1 MASNKKNRY
10 KLSKGRKEQLAQAR
24 QNAKDDYNRRQKE
37 KQNKA
42 LIQQYNATHKN
53 APKQT
58 ISAKGGSRNTRH
70 STGTTRST
78 ASKTRMNGSLG
89 NSFGGSKTGGANTT
103 ANRRASAA
111 RKADA
116 ERRQSTTLRQGSSY
130 LTGGSTRKATPYAA
144 AQQVYTPLRSNDRR
158 ARAGRAADAN
168 RTINGS
174 LGNSFGGKLPT
185 AARNTQ
191 ETTTTEDRRA
201 RIGRKA
207 DEEKKQR
214 QTAID
219 TLNANSV
226 RWHNTTDETE
236 KNRLHAVN
244 NRIRSMYGMTYEGKT
259 GRTYLPTAGQNVN
272 VSHPVELYSGA
283 EQPQTEFN
291 TQEDKDKRYKEI
303 QSEIDR
309 MKKAYTGLSN
319 FHFGMSENNKADKD
333 AKKQL
338 IKTLE
343 DERNA
348 VTGGTTRKVQAAK
361 SIGNQIVGSPAALAE
376 TAQQQSA
383 NVEESRKNPEYV
395 RLEQLQEQL
404 ELTLAG
410 LPSTDADGK
419 PPAEYMNVYNQ
430 LQYVKEQKD
439 KLAVKTTVDPNKWG
453 QQKLTKA
460 AEQKANATTGMTEGK
475 KFAADTAIGVAGNAP
490 QMAASFIPV
499 VGPAIGATWSGVN
512 AAGQRSYELNQQGVA
527 PNESLGRGIVSGVI
541 EAATEKSPMEIL
553 ANIATKGGKGLVSNI
568 AKQALSEAGEE
579 SLGYAANYAADVAA
593 NDPNAHFSLSEL
605 GQNALGG
612 AAGGAMFGG
621 IGTGIHALRKGV
633 NYLSTARNG
642 NNAAQNQTA
651 TVDTQAQTQ
660 YTNNNGGVA
669 NGINGQQNGNGDFS
683 AGLQG
688 RPDGTAFDS
697 AVPNRGSNDGRANSG
712 LSDGVLLTS
721 KKTRQIMDERGLPNL
736 GLKESTGDNTSF
748 SYALEQAKANNPH
761 GAFVDS
767 QSAENLNA
775 SGTRTFLSSDGMA
788 GVAVRPDGDIVG
800 VFKNSQNRTR
810 QAVKD
815 LLITALSNGG
825 TKLDCYGNTLGKMYA
840 QMGFVPVAR
849 MDFNPEYATDWK
861 PEFGTPD
868 VIFWMHN
875 GDSPELVASKSGTYS
890 DYSNDYIKS
899 LPTFTDYEAAGQYRD
914 MLLAQQQAGRT
925 QNVNTQ
931 NPYDINPK
939 LKKAGVN
946 AENSVGAAQSGFDP
960 YSKMVNDYG
969 AIPQGM
975 NPARMVD
982 VPQSTNGTDR
992 VSNVARTIMESGVTP
1007 DNLIPALENHIAEG
1021 LFSHDVKSLKKTLSG
1036 ATKTIQKK
1044 GWQGAFDQW
1053 EEVTDGRRAVT
1064 DDDIALGQM
1073 MYTAAVEAGDT
1084 QTAMKLAGDLA
1095 VQGTALGRGVNAFKL
1110 LKKTTPEGQLYY
1122 LQKAVQKIQQEYQ
1135 SRFDKQAGKDLKKE
1149 LKRADTAGKRGKQ
1162 TAIISDTNAAIEQ
1175 AAQEVAKEST
1185 GEATT
1190 QSNGKENGKRTL
1202 PKATDK
1208 GVGKDDV
1215 YDGRPK
1221 DRYTP
1226 AADWAKETG
1235 NDLAKRIADKLNPA
1249 PTQRP
1254 VSRTILSDL
1263 MQFAE
1268 EHALPKKQQAPK
1280 RQAVDRLRDYF
1291 ANKDFYTKAWNEARS
1306 ALKEKY
1312 KGNAEALDAL
1322 ESFTDA
1328 TIDYNADPLH
1338 TQKVIM
1344 NALMDDIKETGGLKT
1359 YLARNTL
1366 GAGEQNAAQLADR
1379 LIAETG
1385 VTGTDAEVLRSGVN
1399 HAYEDMMDGKN
1410 GTKLETMIRET
1421 LKGGNLS
1428 LTDVAKMSPKQKA
1441 AVGQTISGLLQKQ
1454 YGVDAQY
1461 ADTVSN
1467 TIIDEYNTEVQER
1480 ARKILENK
1488 FKERKQRVPREFW
1501 DVFEEYANLGT
1512 FNSEYAQKA
1521 TEKLFGEPGITL
1533 NEDLVQEFLNAET
1546 QEARDAVVDNIYND
1560 VAQQI
1565 PKTAGDIVN
1574 AWRYFAMLGNPRTH
1588 IRNIMGNVAS
1598 AAALDTSHKVS
1609 AVGQKFLP
1617 QEKRTRA
1624 LHTSKAAKQFAKA
1637 DYANVEAELSGNAYK
1652 NEMSEIKQRQ
1662 KLFPKPLQKVMD
1674 ANTRA
1679 LDAEDQVFK
1688 KKSYIDSMGNF
1699 LTARGWDVNNLTEAQ
1714 LNEARQHA
1722 IQDAK
1727 IATFQDASKLADKL
1741 SEIEHSGK
1749 AWGVIIGSLFPFKR
1763 TPINVAK
1770 RSFEFSPLGL
1780 LKAVTY
1786 DMAQVKSGKM
1796 DATKM
1801 ADHISQGLTGS
1812 GIAVL
1817 GAFLAAQGIFS
1828 AGSSDDDK
1836 EANFDAGM
1844 GQQEYAINIGGKSY
1858 TIDWAS
1864 PAVVPLAMG
1873 GELYNSL
1880 HQKYDD
1886 EETAFNQA
1894 MATVSRMFDPML
1906 NMTMLSGIGSTV
1918 TSAAYNKSNPLFGI
1932 ASNVAT
1938 NFGGQ
1943 FVPTLFGQVART
1955 VDNTRRTTYADKNS
1969 PVPSS
1974 VQKFLQRQAN
1984 KIPGLSQYQPAYT
1997 DVWGREQ
2004 KNGPDNVFARV
2015 AYNFFSPGYLADAK
2029 GTQAEKALKEL
2040 YQATGNNSVLPSKP
2054 QKYYKD
2060 ADGVKKFL
2068 SASDYSKLT
2077 SEGGKIS
2084 LDAINKLTK
2093 SEAYKQ
2099 MSNDERIEAVAD
2111 IYKYAKA
2118 IAANK
2123 VYKKE
2128 LDGTTKIVSESGIE
2142 PGLYYAYKEME
2153 DSYNDSMESWEARDQ
2168 VFSAIKADSSLSDQ
2182 EKNGLYHTL
2191 LIKGTSDSQWEKY
2204 QKISG
2209 KVTAEEYVDAMIQK
2223 QAITKEGEEIEDG
2236 RASLEATEF
2245 SYYLDSKGYT
2255 GEKRQAFE
2263 DTFKFYSM
2271 HMADPANY
2279 TFDMIRENGGAK
2291 EKDAIGEV
2299 ESAGIS
2305 AAQYAQI
2312 KSAASGVTYEKGKKN
2327 AKLAAVGA
2335 VVSKMSTNYDQY
2347 AAVMHALGYKNIDSY
2362 YTNGGKLPENSGLNT
2377 GINVNRSS
2385 ASQKTSSAGFV
2396 NPTTA
2401 SNSVVTSGYGGRNA
2415 PKTSG
2420 GYGSSNHDGIDIGGT
2435 GGNLNGQ
2442 AADSIGGGKVTEVGY
2457 DENGYGNYVVVDHGN
2472 GYTSLYGHLQKA
2484 TVKQGETVSAG
2495 QQVGVIGS
2503 TGNSSGPHL
2512 HLRVRKNGQ
2521 SIDPR
2526 TVIPG
2531 YK

>member
-10 KLSKGRKEQLAQAR
+10 NLSKGRKEQLAQAR

-58 ISAKGGSRNTRH
+58 ISAKGGSRNTRQ

-78 ASKTRMNGSLG
+78 AGKTRMNGSLG
-89 NSFGGSKTGGANTT
+89 NSFGGSKTGGVKTT
-103 ANRRASAA
+103 TDRRANAA
-111 RKADA
+111 HKADA

-460 AEQKANATTGMTEGK
+460 AEQKANATTGMTDGK

-541 EAATEKSPMEIL
+541 EAATEKSPMESL

-642 NNAAQNQTA
+642 NNAVQNQTA
-651 TVDTQAQTQ
+651 PIDTQAQTQ

-748 SYALEQAKANNPH
+748 SYALDAAQVDETQTIPRLAVDDAGNPNGGLSDAEMQWAKLLVDNSLKTGIPAHTYVDELVTPTMQAVNETIADVQQYIADYIARKDAQRTHEKGKNLMHHENGTTERLSLNEPWYSEWYKRLGNRKPAKKH
-761 GAFVDS
+761 YSMIAENIVSNELKKGGGDWVSRELAQDWAEAQHIQAAYDAIGDDAV
-767 QSAENLNA
+767 SAEITPEGLKVIMNGTPAHTANIQDTNARLDRNIISPVMQGATQAPINL
-775 SGTRTFLSSDGMA
+775 SPKLTRA
-788 GVAVRPDGDIVG
+788 GET
-800 VFKNSQNRTR
+800 QM
-810 QAVKD
+810 
-815 LLITALSNGG
+815 NGG
-825 TKLDCYGNTLGKMYA
+825 TA
-840 QMGFVPVAR
+840 
-849 MDFNPEYATDWK
+849 
-861 PEFGTPD
+861 
-868 VIFWMHN
+868 
-875 GDSPELVASKSGTYS
+875 GTY
-890 DYSNDYIKS
+890 
-899 LPTFTDYEAAGQYRD
+899 PFGQ
-914 MLLAQQQAGRT
+914 
-925 QNVNTQ
+925 NT
-931 NPYDINPK
+931 
-939 LKKAGVN
+939 
-946 AENSVGAAQSGFDP
+946 VGAAQSAYAP
-960 YSKMVNDYG
+960 EQKVSKVSSNTFANSTIFND
-969 AIPQGM
+969 AEK
-975 NPARMVD
+975 
-982 VPQSTNGTDR
+982 QS
-992 VSNVARTIMESGVTP
+992 AKI
-1007 DNLIPALENHIAEG
+1007 
-1021 LFSHDVKSLKKTLSG
+1021 
-1036 ATKTIQKK
+1036 
-1044 GWQGAFDQW
+1044 FDQDGDALYDVVTEKQSLDNARQRLDTDYDGEVRDLPNKPNFSGEDNDTAMGILSRKL
-1053 EEVTDGRRAVT
+1053 EEARQSGDYSEVNKWAKLIKEKGTEG
-1064 DDDIALGQM
+1064 GQLVQSFAK
-1073 MYTAAVEAGDT
+1073 YSRTPEGVIVQGQREIDAAV
-1084 QTAMKLAGDLA
+1084 
-1095 VQGTALGRGVNAFKL
+1095 KL
-1110 LKKTTPEGQLYY
+1110 LKKTNPKQLAKWQKKGYFQWTDADAQRSAYY
-1122 LQKAVQKIQQEYQ
+1122 MQQAVDAGLDTQQ
-1135 SRFDKQAGKDLKKE
+1135 G
-1149 LKRADTAGKRGKQ
+1149 
-1162 TAIISDTNAAIEQ
+1162 
-1175 AAQEVAKEST
+1175 
-1185 GEATT
+1185 
-1190 QSNGKENGKRTL
+1190 RTL
-1202 PKATDK
+1202 EAKAME
-1208 GVGKDDV
+1208 V
-1215 YDGRPK
+1215 
-1221 DRYTP
+1221 
-1226 AADWAKETG
+1226 
-1235 NDLAKRIADKLNPA
+1235 IADKMPVTTKNKIVSLLMDNMLGNFRTLITRNAGGNAMFSVPEAIRENFVAA
-1249 PTQRP
+1249 PIDKLVSLKTKARTTYASPFAKSKAWAGGAKKGVSEMVSDIKSGVHTARSGENTSWQAQQKTFRNKGLGKLGNAYDSFVGSMLEAGDRP
-1254 VSRTILSDL
+1254 FYEAAFAAKMTDLEKARSQGKLTKDFQGKDFDTYAPQVARQAALEAVFQNNGTVAQAFSNIATGLGKLSKGTL
-1263 MQFAE
+1263 GTASLQQS
-1268 EHALPKKQQAPK
+1268 ALPFTKTPGNLVERAIEYSPFGVLKNAVQTGHEKRTGTFNQQRFVTETSRNIVGSAIF
-1280 RQAVDRLRDYF
+1280 ALAGSLVASGMLRGALPDD
-1291 ANKDFYTKAWNEARS
+1291 KDE
-1306 ALKEKY
+1306 
-1312 KGNAEALDAL
+1312 AEALK
-1322 ESFTDA
+1322 
-1328 TIDYNADPLH
+1328 N
-1338 TQKVIM
+1338 
-1344 NALMDDIKETGGLKT
+1344 
-1359 YLARNTL
+1359 
-1366 GAGEQNAAQLADR
+1366 AGEQAYSIRIGDKNYSYSWIPVIGPALAGAADFYQTMNDMDSNKAAAVWNAAEGYLNSAIFEQSSLSGLPDLFGGSYSTPIEGIGKTFASLPSQMVPSLVRQVATATDPYERQTYVKGNTIESQLNSIKASIPWLRQTLPVKVDEQGNEKLNSQGRGLGSRLAENMILPYKVTQQQSNDVRDELMRLKKATGETTQFQNKITYAVEHDGEKKNLTAMESMQYQKIYGQESTKAIRELMASDTYKDLSDKEKVRAITEINSYAKTIADSKFVDIELSEAEQKVKNAVDKGIGIGDYMVFKNSVKSIEDKNTGADDSSKKNMQDIVDLFENGSFAKLTDEQKDYLYSSTGR
-1379 LIAETG
+1379 SLATNPYHISEVEKSASDSSYYKNLSGEDKLIFRSYANEYEDVVNNGKSMDGWVAKAKLASDNG
-1385 VTGTDAEVLRSGVN
+1385 VLEPYQFA
-1399 HAYEDMMDGKN
+1399 AYEQALMYADKDEN
-1410 GTKLETMIRET
+1410 GS
-1421 LKGGNLS
+1421 LKQS
-1428 LTDVAKMSPKQKA
+1428 EVAA
-1441 AVGQTISGLLQKQ
+1441 AINTISGLSQ
-1454 YGVDAQY
+1454 
-1461 ADTVSN
+1461 T
-1467 TIIDEYNTEVQER
+1467 
-1480 ARKILENK
+1480 
-1488 FKERKQRVPREFW
+1488 
-1501 DVFEEYANLGT
+1501 
-1512 FNSEYAQKA
+1512 QKA
-1521 TEKLFGEPGITL
+1521 YLWQSQNKSWKPNKNPFG
-1533 NEDLVQEFLNAET
+1533 
-1546 QEARDAVVDNIYND
+1546 
-1560 VAQQI
+1560 
-1565 PKTAGDIVN
+1565 
-1574 AWRYFAMLGNPRTH
+1574 
-1588 IRNIMGNVAS
+1588 S
-1598 AAALDTSHKVS
+1598 
-1609 AVGQKFLP
+1609 
-1617 QEKRTRA
+1617 
-1624 LHTSKAAKQFAKA
+1624 
-1637 DYANVEAELSGNAYK
+1637 
-1652 NEMSEIKQRQ
+1652 
-1662 KLFPKPLQKVMD
+1662 
-1674 ANTRA
+1674 
-1679 LDAEDQVFK
+1679 
-1688 KKSYIDSMGNF
+1688 
-1699 LTARGWDVNNLTEAQ
+1699 
-1714 LNEARQHA
+1714 
-1722 IQDAK
+1722 
-1727 IATFQDASKLADKL
+1727 
-1741 SEIEHSGK
+1741 
-1749 AWGVIIGSLFPFKR
+1749 
-1763 TPINVAK
+1763 
-1770 RSFEFSPLGL
+1770 
-1780 LKAVTY
+1780 
-1786 DMAQVKSGKM
+1786 
-1796 DATKM
+1796 
-1801 ADHISQGLTGS
+1801 
-1812 GIAVL
+1812 
-1817 GAFLAAQGIFS
+1817 
-1828 AGSSDDDK
+1828 
-1836 EANFDAGM
+1836 
-1844 GQQEYAINIGGKSY
+1844 
-1858 TIDWAS
+1858 
-1864 PAVVPLAMG
+1864 
-1873 GELYNSL
+1873 
-1880 HQKYDD
+1880 
-1886 EETAFNQA
+1886 
-1894 MATVSRMFDPML
+1894 ATVYWP
-1906 NMTMLSGIGSTV
+1906 
-1918 TSAAYNKSNPLFGI
+1918 
-1932 ASNVAT
+1932 
-1938 NFGGQ
+1938 
-1943 FVPTLFGQVART
+1943 
-1955 VDNTRRTTYADKNS
+1955 
-1969 PVPSS
+1969 
-1974 VQKFLQRQAN
+1974 
-1984 KIPGLSQYQPAYT
+1984 
-1997 DVWGREQ
+1997 E
-2004 KNGPDNVFARV
+2004 
-2015 AYNFFSPGYLADAK
+2015 
-2029 GTQAEKALKEL
+2029 
-2040 YQATGNNSVLPSKP
+2040 
-2054 QKYYKD
+2054 
-2060 ADGVKKFL
+2060 
-2068 SASDYSKLT
+2068 
-2077 SEGGKIS
+2077 
-2084 LDAINKLTK
+2084 
-2093 SEAYKQ
+2093 
-2099 MSNDERIEAVAD
+2099 
-2111 IYKYAKA
+2111 
-2118 IAANK
+2118 
-2123 VYKKE
+2123 
-2128 LDGTTKIVSESGIE
+2128 
-2142 PGLYYAYKEME
+2142 
-2153 DSYNDSMESWEARDQ
+2153 
-2168 VFSAIKADSSLSDQ
+2168 
-2182 EKNGLYHTL
+2182 
-2191 LIKGTSDSQWEKY
+2191 
-2204 QKISG
+2204 
-2209 KVTAEEYVDAMIQK
+2209 
-2223 QAITKEGEEIEDG
+2223 
-2236 RASLEATEF
+2236 
-2245 SYYLDSKGYT
+2245 
-2255 GEKRQAFE
+2255 
-2263 DTFKFYSM
+2263 
-2271 HMADPANY
+2271 
-2279 TFDMIRENGGAK
+2279 AK
-2291 EKDAIGEV
+2291 EKDNSVEAKVDKRIG
-2299 ESAGIS
+2299 GM
-2305 AAQYAQI
+2305 Q
-2312 KSAASGVTYEKGKKN
+2312 
-2327 AKLAAVGA
+2327 
-2335 VVSKMSTNYDQY
+2335 
-2347 AAVMHALGYKNIDSY
+2347 
-2362 YTNGGKLPENSGLNT
+2362 
-2377 GINVNRSS
+2377 

-2442 AADSIGGGKVTEVGY
+2442 AADSIGGGKVAEVGY

>member
-1 MASNKKNRY
+1 MA
-10 KLSKGRKEQLAQAR
+10 LSKGRREQLEQAKK
-24 QNAKDDYNRRQKE
+24 NAKIKAKQ

-58 ISAKGGSRNTRH
+58 ISAKGGNRNTRQ

-78 ASKTRMNGSLG
+78 VSKTRMNGSLG
-89 NSFGGSKTGGANTT
+89 NSFGGSKTGGAKTT
-103 ANRRASAA
+103 TDRRANVAH
-111 RKADA
+111 KADA

-168 RTINGS
+168 RTINARNQMAANTRMNSS

-383 NVEESRKNPEYV
+383 NVEKSRKNPEYV

-499 VGPAIGATWSGVN
+499 IGPAIGATWSGVN

-541 EAATEKSPMEIL
+541 EAATEKSPMESL

-621 IGTGIHALRKGV
+621 IGTGIHALRNGV

-642 NNAAQNQTA
+642 NNAVQNQTA
-651 TVDTQAQTQ
+651 PIDTQVQTQ

-688 RPDGTAFDS
+688 RPDGAAFDS

-788 GVAVRPDGDIVG
+788 GAAVRPDGDIVG

-899 LPTFTDYEAAGQYRD
+899 LPTFTDYDAAGQYRD

-931 NPYDINPK
+931 NTYDINPK

-946 AENSVGAAQSGFDP
+946 AESSVGAAETGFDP

-969 AIPQGM
+969 AIPAGM
-975 NPARMVD
+975 NPARTID

-1007 DNLIPALENHIAEG
+1007 DNLIPALENHVAEG

-1135 SRFDKQAGKDLKKE
+1135 SRFDKQAGKAAKK
-1149 LKRADTAGKRGKQ
+1149 Q
-1162 TAIISDTNAAIEQ
+1162 
-1175 AAQEVAKEST
+1175 
-1185 GEATT
+1185 
-1190 QSNGKENGKRTL
+1190 
-1202 PKATDK
+1202 
-1208 GVGKDDV
+1208 GV
-1215 YDGRPK
+1215 
-1221 DRYTP
+1221 P
-1226 AADWAKETG
+1226 AED
-1235 NDLAKRIADKLNPA
+1235 IADQYGLKLN
-1249 PTQRP
+1249 
-1254 VSRTILSDL
+1254 
-1263 MQFAE
+1263 
-1268 EHALPKKQQAPK
+1268 
-1280 RQAVDRLRDYF
+1280 
-1291 ANKDFYTKAWNEARS
+1291 
-1306 ALKEKY
+1306 
-1312 KGNAEALDAL
+1312 
-1322 ESFTDA
+1322 
-1328 TIDYNADPLH
+1328 
-1338 TQKVIM
+1338 
-1344 NALMDDIKETGGLKT
+1344 
-1359 YLARNTL
+1359 
-1366 GAGEQNAAQLADR
+1366 
-1379 LIAETG
+1379 
-1385 VTGTDAEVLRSGVN
+1385 
-1399 HAYEDMMDGKN
+1399 
-1410 GTKLETMIRET
+1410 
-1421 LKGGNLS
+1421 
-1428 LTDVAKMSPKQKA
+1428 
-1441 AVGQTISGLLQKQ
+1441 
-1454 YGVDAQY
+1454 
-1461 ADTVSN
+1461 
-1467 TIIDEYNTEVQER
+1467 
-1480 ARKILENK
+1480 EN
-1488 FKERKQRVPREFW
+1488 
-1501 DVFEEYANLGT
+1501 
-1512 FNSEYAQKA
+1512 
-1521 TEKLFGEPGITL
+1521 
-1533 NEDLVQEFLNAET
+1533 LVQEFLNAET
-1546 QEARDAVVDNIYND
+1546 QEARDAVVDKIYND

-1565 PKTAGDIVN
+1565 PKTVGDRLN

-1617 QEKRTRA
+1617 KEKRTRA

-1637 DYANVEAELSGNAYK
+1637 DYANVETELSGNAYK
-1652 NEMSEIKQRQ
+1652 TEMSEIKQRQ

-1674 ANTRA
+1674 ANTWA

-1727 IATFQDASKLADKL
+1727 IATFQDASALADTLGRLEKKN
-1741 SEIEHSGK
+1741 K
-1749 AWGVIIGSLFPFKR
+1749 ATEVIIGSLVPFKR

-1770 RSFEFSPLGL
+1770 RSFELSPVGL
-1780 LKAVTY
+1780 LKAITY
-1786 DMAQVKSGKM
+1786 DAAQVKKGNM

-1801 ADHISQGLTGS
+1801 IDHIGQGLTGS
-1812 GIAVL
+1812 GVAAL

-1864 PAVVPLAMG
+1864 PTVVPLAMG
-1873 GELYNSL
+1873 GELYEAL

-1918 TSAAYNKSNPLFGI
+1918 SSAAYNKSNPLFGI

-2004 KNGPDNVFARV
+2004 KNGPDNVFARA

-2040 YQATGNNSVLPSKP
+2040 YQATGDNSVLPSKP
-2054 QKYYKD
+2054 QKYYK
-2060 ADGVKKFL
+2060 AEDGTKKFL
-2068 SASDYSKLT
+2068 TAQEYSTLT
-2077 SEGGKIS
+2077 SQGGKIS
-2084 LDAINKLTK
+2084 LDAIDKLTK

-2153 DSYNDSMESWEARDQ
+2153 DSLNNDMEGWEARDQ
-2168 VFSAIKADSSLSDQ
+2168 VFNAIKADSSLSDQ
-2182 EKNGLYHTL
+2182 EKNGLYHSL
-2191 LIKGTSDSQWEKY
+2191 LIKGTSQSQWDKY
-2204 QKISG
+2204 TEISG

-2223 QAITKEGEEIEDG
+2223 QAITKEGEDIEKG

-2255 GEKRQAFE
+2255 GEKRQALE

-2271 HMADPANY
+2271 VKADPANY
-2279 TFDMIRENGGAK
+2279 TFDMIRENGGTK
-2291 EKDAIGEV
+2291 EKAAIGEV

-2312 KSAASGVTYEKGKKN
+2312 KSAASGVTYEKGKSG
-2327 AKLAAVGA
+2327 AKLAAVA
-2335 VVSKMSTNYDQY
+2335 KVVSQNTANYNEY
-2347 AAVMHALGYKNIDSY
+2347 AAVMHALGYKKIDGH
-2362 YTNGGKLPENSGLNT
+2362 YTSGGKLPEESGLNT

-2385 ASQKTSSAGFV
+2385 ASQKTSSAGFI

-2415 PKTSG
+2415 VKTSK
-2420 GYGSSNHDGIDIGGT
+2420 GYSSTNHDGIDIGGT

-2442 AADSIGGGKVTEVGY
+2442 AADSIGGGKVAEVGY
-2457 DENGYGNYVVVDHGN
+2457 DKNGYGNYVVVDHGD

-2484 TVKQGETVSAG
+2484 TVKQGDTVSAG

-2503 TGNSSGPHL
+2503 TGSSTAPHL
-2512 HLRVRKNGQ
+2512 HLRVHKNGQ

>member
-10 KLSKGRKEQLAQAR
+10 NLSKGRKEQLAQAR

-58 ISAKGGSRNTRH
+58 ISAKGGSRNTRQ

-78 ASKTRMNGSLG
+78 AGKTRMNGSLG
-89 NSFGGSKTGGANTT
+89 NSFGGSKTGGVKTT
-103 ANRRASAA
+103 TDRRANAA
-111 RKADA
+111 HKADA

-207 DEEKKQR
+207 DEEKKHR

-541 EAATEKSPMEIL
+541 EAATEKSPMESL

-642 NNAAQNQTA
+642 NNAVQNQTA
-651 TVDTQAQTQ
+651 PIDTQVQTQ

-669 NGINGQQNGNGDFS
+669 NGINGQQNGNGYFS

-748 SYALEQAKANNPH
+748 SYALDAAQVDETQTIPRLAVDDAGNPNGGLSDAEMQWAKLLVDNSLKTGIPAHTYVDELVTPTMQAVNETIADVQQYIADYIARKDAQRTHEKGKNLMHHENGTTERLSLNEPWYSEWYKRLGNRKPAKKH
-761 GAFVDS
+761 YSMIAENIVSNELKKGGGDWVSRELAQDWAEAQHIQAAYDAIGDDAV
-767 QSAENLNA
+767 SAEITPEGLKVIMNGTPAHTANIQDTNARLDRNIISPVMQGATQAPINL
-775 SGTRTFLSSDGMA
+775 SPKLTRA
-788 GVAVRPDGDIVG
+788 GET
-800 VFKNSQNRTR
+800 QM
-810 QAVKD
+810 
-815 LLITALSNGG
+815 NGG
-825 TKLDCYGNTLGKMYA
+825 TA
-840 QMGFVPVAR
+840 
-849 MDFNPEYATDWK
+849 
-861 PEFGTPD
+861 
-868 VIFWMHN
+868 
-875 GDSPELVASKSGTYS
+875 GTY
-890 DYSNDYIKS
+890 
-899 LPTFTDYEAAGQYRD
+899 PFGQ
-914 MLLAQQQAGRT
+914 
-925 QNVNTQ
+925 NT
-931 NPYDINPK
+931 
-939 LKKAGVN
+939 
-946 AENSVGAAQSGFDP
+946 VGAAQSAYAP
-960 YSKMVNDYG
+960 EQKVSKVSSNTFANSTIFND
-969 AIPQGM
+969 AEK
-975 NPARMVD
+975 
-982 VPQSTNGTDR
+982 QS
-992 VSNVARTIMESGVTP
+992 AKI
-1007 DNLIPALENHIAEG
+1007 
-1021 LFSHDVKSLKKTLSG
+1021 
-1036 ATKTIQKK
+1036 
-1044 GWQGAFDQW
+1044 FDQDGDALYDVVTEKQSLDNARQRLDTDYDGEVRDLPNKPNFSGEDNDTAMGILSRKL
-1053 EEVTDGRRAVT
+1053 EEARQSGDYSEVNKWAKLIKEKGTEG
-1064 DDDIALGQM
+1064 GQLVQSFAK
-1073 MYTAAVEAGDT
+1073 YSRTPEGVIVQGQREIDAAV
-1084 QTAMKLAGDLA
+1084 
-1095 VQGTALGRGVNAFKL
+1095 KL
-1110 LKKTTPEGQLYY
+1110 LKKTNPKQLAKWQKKGYFQWTDADAQRSAYY
-1122 LQKAVQKIQQEYQ
+1122 MQQAVDAGLDTQQ
-1135 SRFDKQAGKDLKKE
+1135 G
-1149 LKRADTAGKRGKQ
+1149 
-1162 TAIISDTNAAIEQ
+1162 
-1175 AAQEVAKEST
+1175 
-1185 GEATT
+1185 
-1190 QSNGKENGKRTL
+1190 RTL
-1202 PKATDK
+1202 EAKAME
-1208 GVGKDDV
+1208 V
-1215 YDGRPK
+1215 
-1221 DRYTP
+1221 
-1226 AADWAKETG
+1226 
-1235 NDLAKRIADKLNPA
+1235 IADKMPVTTKNKIVSLLMDNMLGNFRTLITRNAGGNAMFSVPEAIRENFVAAPIDKLVSLKTKARTTYASPFAKSKAWAGGAKKGVSEMVSDIKSGVHTARSGENTSWQAQQKTFRNKGLGKLGNAYDSFVGSMLEAGDRPFYEAAFAAKMTDLEKARSQGKLTKDFQGKDFDTYAPQVARQAALESVFQNNGTVAQAFSNIATGLGKLSKGTLGTASLQQSALPFTKTPGNLVERAIEYSPFGVLKNAVQTGHEKRTGTFNQQRFVTETSRNIVGSAIFALAGSLVASGMLRGALPDDKDEAEALKNAGEQAYSIRIGDKNYSYSWIPVIGPALAGAADFYQTMNDMDSNKAAAVWNAAEGYLNSAIFEQSSLSGLPDLFGGSYSTPIEGIGKTFA
-1249 PTQRP
+1249 SLPSQMVPSLVRQVATATDPYERQTYVKGNTIESQLNSIKASIPWLRQTLPVKVDEQGNEKLNSQGRGLGSRLAENMILPYKVTQQQSNDVRDELMRLKKATGETTQFQNKITYA
-1254 VSRTILSDL
+1254 VEHDGEKKNLTAMESMQYQKIYGQESTKAIRELMASDTYKDLSDKEKVRAITEINSYAKTIADSKFVDIEL
-1263 MQFAE
+1263 SEAEQKVKNAVDKGIGIGDYMVFKNSVKSIEDKNTGADDSSKKNMQDIVDLFENGSFAKLTDEQKDYLYSSTGRSLATNPYHISEVEKSASDSSYYKNLSGEDKLIFRSYANEYEDVVNNGKSMDGWVAKAKLASDNGVLEPYQFAE
-1268 EHALPKKQQAPK
+1268 YEQ
-1280 RQAVDRLRDYF
+1280 
-1291 ANKDFYTKAWNEARS
+1291 
-1306 ALKEKY
+1306 
-1312 KGNAEALDAL
+1312 
-1322 ESFTDA
+1322 
-1328 TIDYNADPLH
+1328 
-1338 TQKVIM
+1338 
-1344 NALMDDIKETGGLKT
+1344 ALMYADKDENGSLKQS
-1359 YLARNTL
+1359 
-1366 GAGEQNAAQLADR
+1366 EVAAA
-1379 LIAETG
+1379 I
-1385 VTGTDAEVLRSGVN
+1385 N
-1399 HAYEDMMDGKN
+1399 
-1410 GTKLETMIRET
+1410 
-1421 LKGGNLS
+1421 
-1428 LTDVAKMSPKQKA
+1428 
-1441 AVGQTISGLLQKQ
+1441 TISGLSQ
-1454 YGVDAQY
+1454 
-1461 ADTVSN
+1461 T
-1467 TIIDEYNTEVQER
+1467 
-1480 ARKILENK
+1480 
-1488 FKERKQRVPREFW
+1488 
-1501 DVFEEYANLGT
+1501 
-1512 FNSEYAQKA
+1512 QKA
-1521 TEKLFGEPGITL
+1521 YLWQSQNKSWKPNKNPFG
-1533 NEDLVQEFLNAET
+1533 
-1546 QEARDAVVDNIYND
+1546 
-1560 VAQQI
+1560 
-1565 PKTAGDIVN
+1565 
-1574 AWRYFAMLGNPRTH
+1574 
-1588 IRNIMGNVAS
+1588 S
-1598 AAALDTSHKVS
+1598 
-1609 AVGQKFLP
+1609 
-1617 QEKRTRA
+1617 
-1624 LHTSKAAKQFAKA
+1624 
-1637 DYANVEAELSGNAYK
+1637 
-1652 NEMSEIKQRQ
+1652 
-1662 KLFPKPLQKVMD
+1662 
-1674 ANTRA
+1674 
-1679 LDAEDQVFK
+1679 
-1688 KKSYIDSMGNF
+1688 
-1699 LTARGWDVNNLTEAQ
+1699 
-1714 LNEARQHA
+1714 
-1722 IQDAK
+1722 
-1727 IATFQDASKLADKL
+1727 
-1741 SEIEHSGK
+1741 
-1749 AWGVIIGSLFPFKR
+1749 
-1763 TPINVAK
+1763 
-1770 RSFEFSPLGL
+1770 
-1780 LKAVTY
+1780 
-1786 DMAQVKSGKM
+1786 
-1796 DATKM
+1796 
-1801 ADHISQGLTGS
+1801 
-1812 GIAVL
+1812 
-1817 GAFLAAQGIFS
+1817 
-1828 AGSSDDDK
+1828 
-1836 EANFDAGM
+1836 
-1844 GQQEYAINIGGKSY
+1844 
-1858 TIDWAS
+1858 
-1864 PAVVPLAMG
+1864 
-1873 GELYNSL
+1873 
-1880 HQKYDD
+1880 
-1886 EETAFNQA
+1886 
-1894 MATVSRMFDPML
+1894 ATVYWP
-1906 NMTMLSGIGSTV
+1906 
-1918 TSAAYNKSNPLFGI
+1918 
-1932 ASNVAT
+1932 
-1938 NFGGQ
+1938 
-1943 FVPTLFGQVART
+1943 
-1955 VDNTRRTTYADKNS
+1955 
-1969 PVPSS
+1969 
-1974 VQKFLQRQAN
+1974 
-1984 KIPGLSQYQPAYT
+1984 
-1997 DVWGREQ
+1997 E
-2004 KNGPDNVFARV
+2004 
-2015 AYNFFSPGYLADAK
+2015 
-2029 GTQAEKALKEL
+2029 
-2040 YQATGNNSVLPSKP
+2040 
-2054 QKYYKD
+2054 
-2060 ADGVKKFL
+2060 
-2068 SASDYSKLT
+2068 
-2077 SEGGKIS
+2077 
-2084 LDAINKLTK
+2084 
-2093 SEAYKQ
+2093 
-2099 MSNDERIEAVAD
+2099 
-2111 IYKYAKA
+2111 
-2118 IAANK
+2118 
-2123 VYKKE
+2123 
-2128 LDGTTKIVSESGIE
+2128 
-2142 PGLYYAYKEME
+2142 
-2153 DSYNDSMESWEARDQ
+2153 
-2168 VFSAIKADSSLSDQ
+2168 
-2182 EKNGLYHTL
+2182 
-2191 LIKGTSDSQWEKY
+2191 
-2204 QKISG
+2204 
-2209 KVTAEEYVDAMIQK
+2209 
-2223 QAITKEGEEIEDG
+2223 
-2236 RASLEATEF
+2236 
-2245 SYYLDSKGYT
+2245 
-2255 GEKRQAFE
+2255 
-2263 DTFKFYSM
+2263 
-2271 HMADPANY
+2271 
-2279 TFDMIRENGGAK
+2279 AK
-2291 EKDAIGEV
+2291 EKDNSVEAKVDKRIG
-2299 ESAGIS
+2299 GM
-2305 AAQYAQI
+2305 Q
-2312 KSAASGVTYEKGKKN
+2312 
-2327 AKLAAVGA
+2327 
-2335 VVSKMSTNYDQY
+2335 
-2347 AAVMHALGYKNIDSY
+2347 
-2362 YTNGGKLPENSGLNT
+2362 
-2377 GINVNRSS
+2377 

-2442 AADSIGGGKVTEVGY
+2442 AADSIGGGKVAEVGY

>member
-1 MASNKKNRY
+1 MA
-10 KLSKGRKEQLAQAR
+10 LSKGRREQLEQAKK
-24 QNAKDDYNRRQKE
+24 NAKIKAKQ

-58 ISAKGGSRNTRH
+58 ISAKGGSRNTRQ

-78 ASKTRMNGSLG
+78 VNKTRMNGSLG
-89 NSFGGSKTGGANTT
+89 NSFGGSKTGGAKTT
-103 ANRRASAA
+103 TDRRASAA

-168 RTINGS
+168 RTINARNQMAANTQMNGS

-541 EAATEKSPMEIL
+541 EAATEKSPMESL

-651 TVDTQAQTQ
+651 PIDTQVQTQ

-748 SYALEQAKANNPH
+748 SYALDAAQVDETQTIPRLAVDDAGNPNGGLSDAEMQWAKLLVDNSLKTGIPAHTYVDELVTPTMQAVNETIADVQQYIADYIAIKDAQRTHEKGKNLMHHENGTTERLSLNEPWYSEWYKRLGNRKPAKKH
-761 GAFVDS
+761 YSMIAENIVSNELKKGGGDWVSHELAQDWAEAQHIQAAYDAIGDDAV
-767 QSAENLNA
+767 SAEITPEGLKVIMNGTPAHTANIQDTNARLDRNIISPVMQGATAAPINLTPKL
-775 SGTRTFLSSDGMA
+775 TRA
-788 GVAVRPDGDIVG
+788 GET
-800 VFKNSQNRTR
+800 QM
-810 QAVKD
+810 
-815 LLITALSNGG
+815 NGG
-825 TKLDCYGNTLGKMYA
+825 TA
-840 QMGFVPVAR
+840 
-849 MDFNPEYATDWK
+849 
-861 PEFGTPD
+861 
-868 VIFWMHN
+868 
-875 GDSPELVASKSGTYS
+875 GTY
-890 DYSNDYIKS
+890 
-899 LPTFTDYEAAGQYRD
+899 PFGQ
-914 MLLAQQQAGRT
+914 
-925 QNVNTQ
+925 NT
-931 NPYDINPK
+931 
-939 LKKAGVN
+939 
-946 AENSVGAAQSGFDP
+946 VGAAQSAYAP
-960 YSKMVNDYG
+960 EQKVSKVSSNTFANSTIFND
-969 AIPQGM
+969 AEK
-975 NPARMVD
+975 
-982 VPQSTNGTDR
+982 QS
-992 VSNVARTIMESGVTP
+992 AKI
-1007 DNLIPALENHIAEG
+1007 
-1021 LFSHDVKSLKKTLSG
+1021 
-1036 ATKTIQKK
+1036 
-1044 GWQGAFDQW
+1044 FDQDGDALYDVVTEKQSLDNARQRLDTDYDGEVRDLPNKPNFSGEDNDTAMGILSRKL
-1053 EEVTDGRRAVT
+1053 EEARQSGDYSEVNKWAKLIKEKGTEG
-1064 DDDIALGQM
+1064 GQLVQSFAK
-1073 MYTAAVEAGDT
+1073 YSRTPEGVIVQGQREIDAAV
-1084 QTAMKLAGDLA
+1084 
-1095 VQGTALGRGVNAFKL
+1095 KL
-1110 LKKTTPEGQLYY
+1110 LKKTNPKQLAKW
-1122 LQKAVQKIQQEYQ
+1122 QKKGYFQWTDADAQRSADYMQQAVDAGLDTQQ
-1135 SRFDKQAGKDLKKE
+1135 G
-1149 LKRADTAGKRGKQ
+1149 
-1162 TAIISDTNAAIEQ
+1162 
-1175 AAQEVAKEST
+1175 
-1185 GEATT
+1185 
-1190 QSNGKENGKRTL
+1190 RTL
-1202 PKATDK
+1202 EAKAME
-1208 GVGKDDV
+1208 V
-1215 YDGRPK
+1215 
-1221 DRYTP
+1221 
-1226 AADWAKETG
+1226 
-1235 NDLAKRIADKLNPA
+1235 IADKMPVTTKNKIVSLLMDNMLGNFRTLITRNAGGNAMFSVPEAIRENFVAA
-1249 PTQRP
+1249 PIDKLVSLKTKARTTYASPFAKSKAWAGGAKKGVSEMVSDIKSGVHTARSGENTSWQAQQKTFRNKGLGKLGNAYDSFVGSMLEAGDRP
-1254 VSRTILSDL
+1254 FYEAAFAAKMTDLEKARSQGKLTKDFQGKDFDTYAPQVARQAALEAVFQNNGTVAQAFSNIATGLGKLSKGTL
-1263 MQFAE
+1263 GTASLQQS
-1268 EHALPKKQQAPK
+1268 ALPFTKTPGNLVERAIEYSPFGVLKNAVQTGHEKRTGTFNQQRFVTETSRNIVGSAIF
-1280 RQAVDRLRDYF
+1280 ALAGSLVASGMLRGALPDD
-1291 ANKDFYTKAWNEARS
+1291 KDE
-1306 ALKEKY
+1306 
-1312 KGNAEALDAL
+1312 AEALK
-1322 ESFTDA
+1322 
-1328 TIDYNADPLH
+1328 N
-1338 TQKVIM
+1338 
-1344 NALMDDIKETGGLKT
+1344 
-1359 YLARNTL
+1359 
-1366 GAGEQNAAQLADR
+1366 AGEQAYSIRIGDKNYSYSWIPVIGPALAGAADFYQTMNDMDSNKAAAVWNAAEGYLNSAIFEQSSLSGLPDLFGGSYSTPIEGIGKTFASLPSQMVPSLVRQVATATDPYERQTYVKGNTIESQLNSIKASIPWLRQTLPVKVDEQGNEKLNSQGRGLGSRLAENMILPYKVTQQQSNDVRDELMRLKKATGETTQFQNKITYAVEHDGEKKNLTAMESMQYQKIYGQESTKAIRELMASDTYKDLSDKEKVRAITEINSYAKTIADSKFVDIELSEAEQKVKNAVDNGIGIGDYMVFKNSVKSIEDKNTGADDSSKKNMQDIVDLFENGSFAKLTDEQKDYLYSSTGR
-1379 LIAETG
+1379 SLATNPYHISEVEKSASDSSYYKNLSGEDKLIFRSYANEYEDVVNNGKSMDGWVAKAKLASDNG
-1385 VTGTDAEVLRSGVN
+1385 VLEPYQFA
-1399 HAYEDMMDGKN
+1399 AYEQALMYADKDEN
-1410 GTKLETMIRET
+1410 GS
-1421 LKGGNLS
+1421 LKQS
-1428 LTDVAKMSPKQKA
+1428 EVAA
-1441 AVGQTISGLLQKQ
+1441 AINTISGLSQ
-1454 YGVDAQY
+1454 
-1461 ADTVSN
+1461 T
-1467 TIIDEYNTEVQER
+1467 
-1480 ARKILENK
+1480 
-1488 FKERKQRVPREFW
+1488 
-1501 DVFEEYANLGT
+1501 
-1512 FNSEYAQKA
+1512 QKA
-1521 TEKLFGEPGITL
+1521 YLWQSQNKSWKPNKNPFG
-1533 NEDLVQEFLNAET
+1533 
-1546 QEARDAVVDNIYND
+1546 
-1560 VAQQI
+1560 
-1565 PKTAGDIVN
+1565 
-1574 AWRYFAMLGNPRTH
+1574 
-1588 IRNIMGNVAS
+1588 S
-1598 AAALDTSHKVS
+1598 
-1609 AVGQKFLP
+1609 
-1617 QEKRTRA
+1617 
-1624 LHTSKAAKQFAKA
+1624 
-1637 DYANVEAELSGNAYK
+1637 
-1652 NEMSEIKQRQ
+1652 
-1662 KLFPKPLQKVMD
+1662 
-1674 ANTRA
+1674 
-1679 LDAEDQVFK
+1679 
-1688 KKSYIDSMGNF
+1688 
-1699 LTARGWDVNNLTEAQ
+1699 
-1714 LNEARQHA
+1714 
-1722 IQDAK
+1722 
-1727 IATFQDASKLADKL
+1727 
-1741 SEIEHSGK
+1741 
-1749 AWGVIIGSLFPFKR
+1749 
-1763 TPINVAK
+1763 
-1770 RSFEFSPLGL
+1770 
-1780 LKAVTY
+1780 
-1786 DMAQVKSGKM
+1786 
-1796 DATKM
+1796 
-1801 ADHISQGLTGS
+1801 
-1812 GIAVL
+1812 
-1817 GAFLAAQGIFS
+1817 
-1828 AGSSDDDK
+1828 
-1836 EANFDAGM
+1836 
-1844 GQQEYAINIGGKSY
+1844 
-1858 TIDWAS
+1858 
-1864 PAVVPLAMG
+1864 
-1873 GELYNSL
+1873 
-1880 HQKYDD
+1880 
-1886 EETAFNQA
+1886 
-1894 MATVSRMFDPML
+1894 ATVYWP
-1906 NMTMLSGIGSTV
+1906 
-1918 TSAAYNKSNPLFGI
+1918 
-1932 ASNVAT
+1932 
-1938 NFGGQ
+1938 
-1943 FVPTLFGQVART
+1943 
-1955 VDNTRRTTYADKNS
+1955 
-1969 PVPSS
+1969 
-1974 VQKFLQRQAN
+1974 
-1984 KIPGLSQYQPAYT
+1984 
-1997 DVWGREQ
+1997 E
-2004 KNGPDNVFARV
+2004 
-2015 AYNFFSPGYLADAK
+2015 
-2029 GTQAEKALKEL
+2029 
-2040 YQATGNNSVLPSKP
+2040 
-2054 QKYYKD
+2054 
-2060 ADGVKKFL
+2060 
-2068 SASDYSKLT
+2068 
-2077 SEGGKIS
+2077 
-2084 LDAINKLTK
+2084 
-2093 SEAYKQ
+2093 
-2099 MSNDERIEAVAD
+2099 
-2111 IYKYAKA
+2111 
-2118 IAANK
+2118 
-2123 VYKKE
+2123 
-2128 LDGTTKIVSESGIE
+2128 
-2142 PGLYYAYKEME
+2142 
-2153 DSYNDSMESWEARDQ
+2153 
-2168 VFSAIKADSSLSDQ
+2168 
-2182 EKNGLYHTL
+2182 
-2191 LIKGTSDSQWEKY
+2191 
-2204 QKISG
+2204 
-2209 KVTAEEYVDAMIQK
+2209 
-2223 QAITKEGEEIEDG
+2223 
-2236 RASLEATEF
+2236 
-2245 SYYLDSKGYT
+2245 
-2255 GEKRQAFE
+2255 
-2263 DTFKFYSM
+2263 
-2271 HMADPANY
+2271 
-2279 TFDMIRENGGAK
+2279 AK
-2291 EKDAIGEV
+2291 EKDNSVEAKVDKRIG
-2299 ESAGIS
+2299 GM
-2305 AAQYAQI
+2305 Q
-2312 KSAASGVTYEKGKKN
+2312 
-2327 AKLAAVGA
+2327 
-2335 VVSKMSTNYDQY
+2335 
-2347 AAVMHALGYKNIDSY
+2347 
-2362 YTNGGKLPENSGLNT
+2362 
-2377 GINVNRSS
+2377 

-2442 AADSIGGGKVTEVGY
+2442 AADSIGGGKVAEVGY

>member
-10 KLSKGRKEQLAQAR
+10 NLSKGRKEQLAQAR

-58 ISAKGGSRNTRH
+58 ISAKGGSRNTRQ

-78 ASKTRMNGSLG
+78 AGKTRMNGSLG

-103 ANRRASAA
+103 TNRRANAA
-111 RKADA
+111 HKADT

-168 RTINGS
+168 RTINARNQVAANTQMNGS

-191 ETTTTEDRRA
+191 GTTTTEDRRA

-541 EAATEKSPMEIL
+541 EAATEKSPMESL

-642 NNAAQNQTA
+642 NNAVQNQTA
-651 TVDTQAQTQ
+651 PIDTQVQTQ

-788 GVAVRPDGDIVG
+788 GAAVRPDGDIVG

-939 LKKAGVN
+939 LTRAGETQMN
-946 AENSVGAAQSGFDP
+946 GGTAGTYPFGQNTVGAAQSAYAP
-960 YSKMVNDYG
+960 EQKVSKVSSNTFANSTIFND
-969 AIPQGM
+969 AEK
-975 NPARMVD
+975 
-982 VPQSTNGTDR
+982 QS
-992 VSNVARTIMESGVTP
+992 AKI
-1007 DNLIPALENHIAEG
+1007 
-1021 LFSHDVKSLKKTLSG
+1021 
-1036 ATKTIQKK
+1036 
-1044 GWQGAFDQW
+1044 FDQDGDALYDVVTEKQSLDNARQRLDTDYDGEVRDLPNKPNFSGEDNDTAMGILSRKL
-1053 EEVTDGRRAVT
+1053 EEARQSGDYSEVNKWAKLIKEKGTEG
-1064 DDDIALGQM
+1064 GQLVQSFAK
-1073 MYTAAVEAGDT
+1073 YSRTPEGVIVQGQREIDAAV
-1084 QTAMKLAGDLA
+1084 
-1095 VQGTALGRGVNAFKL
+1095 KL
-1110 LKKTTPEGQLYY
+1110 LKKTNPKQLAKW
-1122 LQKAVQKIQQEYQ
+1122 QKKGYFQWTDADAQRSADYMQQAVDAGLDTQQ
-1135 SRFDKQAGKDLKKE
+1135 G
-1149 LKRADTAGKRGKQ
+1149 
-1162 TAIISDTNAAIEQ
+1162 
-1175 AAQEVAKEST
+1175 
-1185 GEATT
+1185 
-1190 QSNGKENGKRTL
+1190 RTL
-1202 PKATDK
+1202 EAKAME
-1208 GVGKDDV
+1208 V
-1215 YDGRPK
+1215 
-1221 DRYTP
+1221 
-1226 AADWAKETG
+1226 
-1235 NDLAKRIADKLNPA
+1235 IADKMPVTAKNKIVSLLMDNMLGNFRTLITRNAGGNAMFSVPEAIRENFVAA
-1249 PTQRP
+1249 PIDKLVSLKTKARTTYASPFAKSKAWAGGAKKGVSEMVSDIKSGVHTARSGENTSWQAQQKTFRDKGLGKLGNAYDGFVGSMLEAGDRP
-1254 VSRTILSDL
+1254 FYEAAFAAKMTDLEKARSQGKLTKDFQGKDFDTYAPQVARQAALEAVFQNNGTVAQAFSNIATGLGKLSKGTL
-1263 MQFAE
+1263 GTASLQQS
-1268 EHALPKKQQAPK
+1268 ALPFTKTPGNLVERAIEYSPFGVLKNAVQTGHEKRTGTFNQQRFVTETSRNIVGSAIF
-1280 RQAVDRLRDYF
+1280 ALAGSLVASGMLRGALPDD
-1291 ANKDFYTKAWNEARS
+1291 KDE
-1306 ALKEKY
+1306 
-1312 KGNAEALDAL
+1312 AEALK
-1322 ESFTDA
+1322 
-1328 TIDYNADPLH
+1328 N
-1338 TQKVIM
+1338 
-1344 NALMDDIKETGGLKT
+1344 
-1359 YLARNTL
+1359 
-1366 GAGEQNAAQLADR
+1366 AGEQAYSIRIGDKNYSYSWIPVIGPALAGAADFYQTMNDMDSNKAAAVWNAAEGYLNSAIFEQSSLSGLPDLFGGSYSTPIEGIGKTFASLPSQMVPSLVRQVATATDPYERQTYVKGNTIESQLNSIKASIPWLRQTLPVKVDEQGNEKLNSQGRGLGSRLAENMILPYKVTQQQSNDVRDELMRLKKATGETTQFQNKITYAVEHDGEKKNLTAMESMQYQKIYGQESTKAIRELMASDTYKDLSDKEKVRAITEINSYAKTIADSKFVDIELSEAEQKVKNAVDKGIGIGDYMVFKNSVKSIEDKNTGADDSSKKNMQDIVDLFENGSFAKLTDEQKDYLYSSTGR
-1379 LIAETG
+1379 SLATNPYHISEVEKSASDSSYYKNLSGEDKLIFRSYANEYEDVVNNGKSVDGWVAKAKLASDNG
-1385 VTGTDAEVLRSGVN
+1385 VLEPYQFA
-1399 HAYEDMMDGKN
+1399 AYEQALMYADKDEN
-1410 GTKLETMIRET
+1410 GS
-1421 LKGGNLS
+1421 LKQS
-1428 LTDVAKMSPKQKA
+1428 EVAA
-1441 AVGQTISGLLQKQ
+1441 AINTISGLSQ
-1454 YGVDAQY
+1454 
-1461 ADTVSN
+1461 T
-1467 TIIDEYNTEVQER
+1467 
-1480 ARKILENK
+1480 
-1488 FKERKQRVPREFW
+1488 
-1501 DVFEEYANLGT
+1501 
-1512 FNSEYAQKA
+1512 QKA
-1521 TEKLFGEPGITL
+1521 YLWQSQNKSWKPNKNPFG
-1533 NEDLVQEFLNAET
+1533 
-1546 QEARDAVVDNIYND
+1546 
-1560 VAQQI
+1560 
-1565 PKTAGDIVN
+1565 
-1574 AWRYFAMLGNPRTH
+1574 
-1588 IRNIMGNVAS
+1588 S
-1598 AAALDTSHKVS
+1598 
-1609 AVGQKFLP
+1609 
-1617 QEKRTRA
+1617 
-1624 LHTSKAAKQFAKA
+1624 
-1637 DYANVEAELSGNAYK
+1637 
-1652 NEMSEIKQRQ
+1652 
-1662 KLFPKPLQKVMD
+1662 
-1674 ANTRA
+1674 
-1679 LDAEDQVFK
+1679 
-1688 KKSYIDSMGNF
+1688 
-1699 LTARGWDVNNLTEAQ
+1699 
-1714 LNEARQHA
+1714 
-1722 IQDAK
+1722 
-1727 IATFQDASKLADKL
+1727 
-1741 SEIEHSGK
+1741 
-1749 AWGVIIGSLFPFKR
+1749 
-1763 TPINVAK
+1763 
-1770 RSFEFSPLGL
+1770 
-1780 LKAVTY
+1780 
-1786 DMAQVKSGKM
+1786 
-1796 DATKM
+1796 
-1801 ADHISQGLTGS
+1801 
-1812 GIAVL
+1812 
-1817 GAFLAAQGIFS
+1817 
-1828 AGSSDDDK
+1828 
-1836 EANFDAGM
+1836 
-1844 GQQEYAINIGGKSY
+1844 
-1858 TIDWAS
+1858 
-1864 PAVVPLAMG
+1864 
-1873 GELYNSL
+1873 
-1880 HQKYDD
+1880 
-1886 EETAFNQA
+1886 
-1894 MATVSRMFDPML
+1894 ATVYWP
-1906 NMTMLSGIGSTV
+1906 
-1918 TSAAYNKSNPLFGI
+1918 
-1932 ASNVAT
+1932 
-1938 NFGGQ
+1938 
-1943 FVPTLFGQVART
+1943 
-1955 VDNTRRTTYADKNS
+1955 
-1969 PVPSS
+1969 
-1974 VQKFLQRQAN
+1974 
-1984 KIPGLSQYQPAYT
+1984 
-1997 DVWGREQ
+1997 E
-2004 KNGPDNVFARV
+2004 
-2015 AYNFFSPGYLADAK
+2015 
-2029 GTQAEKALKEL
+2029 
-2040 YQATGNNSVLPSKP
+2040 
-2054 QKYYKD
+2054 
-2060 ADGVKKFL
+2060 
-2068 SASDYSKLT
+2068 
-2077 SEGGKIS
+2077 
-2084 LDAINKLTK
+2084 
-2093 SEAYKQ
+2093 
-2099 MSNDERIEAVAD
+2099 
-2111 IYKYAKA
+2111 
-2118 IAANK
+2118 
-2123 VYKKE
+2123 
-2128 LDGTTKIVSESGIE
+2128 
-2142 PGLYYAYKEME
+2142 
-2153 DSYNDSMESWEARDQ
+2153 
-2168 VFSAIKADSSLSDQ
+2168 
-2182 EKNGLYHTL
+2182 
-2191 LIKGTSDSQWEKY
+2191 
-2204 QKISG
+2204 
-2209 KVTAEEYVDAMIQK
+2209 
-2223 QAITKEGEEIEDG
+2223 
-2236 RASLEATEF
+2236 
-2245 SYYLDSKGYT
+2245 
-2255 GEKRQAFE
+2255 
-2263 DTFKFYSM
+2263 
-2271 HMADPANY
+2271 
-2279 TFDMIRENGGAK
+2279 AK
-2291 EKDAIGEV
+2291 EKDNSVEAKVDKRIG
-2299 ESAGIS
+2299 GM
-2305 AAQYAQI
+2305 Q
-2312 KSAASGVTYEKGKKN
+2312 
-2327 AKLAAVGA
+2327 
-2335 VVSKMSTNYDQY
+2335 
-2347 AAVMHALGYKNIDSY
+2347 
-2362 YTNGGKLPENSGLNT
+2362 
-2377 GINVNRSS
+2377 

-2442 AADSIGGGKVTEVGY
+2442 AADSIGGGKVAEVGY

>member
-10 KLSKGRKEQLAQAR
+10 NLSKGRKEQLAQAR

-58 ISAKGGSRNTRH
+58 ISAKGGSRNTRQ

-78 ASKTRMNGSLG
+78 VNKTRMNGSLG
-89 NSFGGSKTGGANTT
+89 NSFGGSKTGGVKTT
-103 ANRRASAA
+103 TDRRANAA
-111 RKADA
+111 HKADA

-475 KFAADTAIGVAGNAP
+475 KFAADTVIGVAGNAP
-490 QMAASFIPV
+490 QMAAYFIPV

-541 EAATEKSPMEIL
+541 GAATEKSPMESL

-568 AKQALSEAGEE
+568 AKQALIEAGEE

-642 NNAAQNQTA
+642 NNAVQNQTA
-651 TVDTQAQTQ
+651 PIDTQVQTQ

-748 SYALEQAKANNPH
+748 SYALDAAQVDETQTIPRLAVDDAGNPNGGLSDAEMQWAKLLVDNSLKTGIPAHTYVDELVTPTMQAVNETIADVQQYIADYIAIKDAQRTHEKGKNLMHHENGTTERLSLNEPWYSEWYKRLGNRKPAKKH
-761 GAFVDS
+761 YSMIAENIVSNELKKGGGDWVSHELAQDWAEAQHIQAAYDAIGDDAV
-767 QSAENLNA
+767 SAEITPEGLKVIMNGTPAHTANIQDTNARLDRNIISPVMQGATAAPINLTPKL
-775 SGTRTFLSSDGMA
+775 TRA
-788 GVAVRPDGDIVG
+788 GET
-800 VFKNSQNRTR
+800 QM
-810 QAVKD
+810 
-815 LLITALSNGG
+815 NGG
-825 TKLDCYGNTLGKMYA
+825 TA
-840 QMGFVPVAR
+840 
-849 MDFNPEYATDWK
+849 
-861 PEFGTPD
+861 
-868 VIFWMHN
+868 
-875 GDSPELVASKSGTYS
+875 GTY
-890 DYSNDYIKS
+890 
-899 LPTFTDYEAAGQYRD
+899 PFGQ
-914 MLLAQQQAGRT
+914 
-925 QNVNTQ
+925 NT
-931 NPYDINPK
+931 
-939 LKKAGVN
+939 
-946 AENSVGAAQSGFDP
+946 VGAAQSAYAP
-960 YSKMVNDYG
+960 EQKVSKVSSNTFANSTIFND
-969 AIPQGM
+969 AEK
-975 NPARMVD
+975 
-982 VPQSTNGTDR
+982 QS
-992 VSNVARTIMESGVTP
+992 AKI
-1007 DNLIPALENHIAEG
+1007 
-1021 LFSHDVKSLKKTLSG
+1021 
-1036 ATKTIQKK
+1036 
-1044 GWQGAFDQW
+1044 FDQDGDALYDVVTEKQSLDNARQRLDTDYDGEVRDLPNKPNFSGEDNDTAMGILSRKL
-1053 EEVTDGRRAVT
+1053 EEARQSGDYSEVNKWAKLIKEKGTEG
-1064 DDDIALGQM
+1064 GQLVQSFAK
-1073 MYTAAVEAGDT
+1073 YSRTPEGVIVQGQREIDAAV
-1084 QTAMKLAGDLA
+1084 
-1095 VQGTALGRGVNAFKL
+1095 KL
-1110 LKKTTPEGQLYY
+1110 LKKTNPKQLAKWQKKGYFQWTDADAQRSAYY
-1122 LQKAVQKIQQEYQ
+1122 MQQAVDAGLDTQQ
-1135 SRFDKQAGKDLKKE
+1135 G
-1149 LKRADTAGKRGKQ
+1149 
-1162 TAIISDTNAAIEQ
+1162 
-1175 AAQEVAKEST
+1175 
-1185 GEATT
+1185 
-1190 QSNGKENGKRTL
+1190 RTL
-1202 PKATDK
+1202 EAKAME
-1208 GVGKDDV
+1208 V
-1215 YDGRPK
+1215 
-1221 DRYTP
+1221 
-1226 AADWAKETG
+1226 
-1235 NDLAKRIADKLNPA
+1235 IADKMPVTTKNKIVSLLMDNMLGNFRTLITRNAGGNAMFSVPEAIRENFVAA
-1249 PTQRP
+1249 PIDKLVSLKTKARTTYASPFAKSKAWAGGAKKGVSEMVSDIKSGVHTARSGENTSWQAQQKTFRNKGLGKLGNAYDSFVGSMLEAGDRP
-1254 VSRTILSDL
+1254 FYEAAFAAKMTDLEKARSQGKLTKDFQGKDFDTYAPQVARQAALEAVFQNNGTVAQAFSNIATGLGKLSKGTL
-1263 MQFAE
+1263 GTASLQQS
-1268 EHALPKKQQAPK
+1268 ALPFTKTPGNLVERAIEYSPFGVLKNAVQTGHEKRTGTFNQQRFVTETSRNIVGSAIF
-1280 RQAVDRLRDYF
+1280 ALAGSLVASGMLRGALPDD
-1291 ANKDFYTKAWNEARS
+1291 KDE
-1306 ALKEKY
+1306 
-1312 KGNAEALDAL
+1312 AEALK
-1322 ESFTDA
+1322 
-1328 TIDYNADPLH
+1328 N
-1338 TQKVIM
+1338 
-1344 NALMDDIKETGGLKT
+1344 
-1359 YLARNTL
+1359 
-1366 GAGEQNAAQLADR
+1366 AGEQAYSIRIGDKNYSYSWIPVIGPALAGAADFYQTMNDMDSNKAAAVWNAAEGYLNSAIFEQSSLSGLPDLFGGSYSTPIEGIGKTFASLPSQMVPSLVRQVATATDPYERQTYVKGNTIESQLNSIKASIPWLRQTLPVKVDEQGNEKLNSQGRGLGSRLAENMILPYKVTQQQSNDVRDELMRLKKATGETTQFQNKITYAVEHDGEKKNLTAMESMQYQKIYGQESTKAIRELMASDTYKDLSDKEKVRAITEINSYAKTIADSKFVDIELSEAEQKVKNAVDKGIGIGDYMVFKNSVKSIEDKNTGADDSSKKNMQDIVDLFENGSFAKLTDEQKDYLYSSTGR
-1379 LIAETG
+1379 SLATNPYHISEVEKSASDSSYYKNLSGEDKLIFRSYANEYEDVVNNGKSMDGWVAKAKLASDNG
-1385 VTGTDAEVLRSGVN
+1385 VLEPYQFA
-1399 HAYEDMMDGKN
+1399 AYEQALMYADKDEN
-1410 GTKLETMIRET
+1410 GS
-1421 LKGGNLS
+1421 LKQS
-1428 LTDVAKMSPKQKA
+1428 EVAA
-1441 AVGQTISGLLQKQ
+1441 AINTISGLSQ
-1454 YGVDAQY
+1454 
-1461 ADTVSN
+1461 T
-1467 TIIDEYNTEVQER
+1467 
-1480 ARKILENK
+1480 
-1488 FKERKQRVPREFW
+1488 
-1501 DVFEEYANLGT
+1501 
-1512 FNSEYAQKA
+1512 QKA
-1521 TEKLFGEPGITL
+1521 YLWQSQNKSWKPNKNPFG
-1533 NEDLVQEFLNAET
+1533 
-1546 QEARDAVVDNIYND
+1546 
-1560 VAQQI
+1560 
-1565 PKTAGDIVN
+1565 
-1574 AWRYFAMLGNPRTH
+1574 
-1588 IRNIMGNVAS
+1588 S
-1598 AAALDTSHKVS
+1598 
-1609 AVGQKFLP
+1609 
-1617 QEKRTRA
+1617 
-1624 LHTSKAAKQFAKA
+1624 
-1637 DYANVEAELSGNAYK
+1637 
-1652 NEMSEIKQRQ
+1652 
-1662 KLFPKPLQKVMD
+1662 
-1674 ANTRA
+1674 
-1679 LDAEDQVFK
+1679 
-1688 KKSYIDSMGNF
+1688 
-1699 LTARGWDVNNLTEAQ
+1699 
-1714 LNEARQHA
+1714 
-1722 IQDAK
+1722 
-1727 IATFQDASKLADKL
+1727 
-1741 SEIEHSGK
+1741 
-1749 AWGVIIGSLFPFKR
+1749 
-1763 TPINVAK
+1763 
-1770 RSFEFSPLGL
+1770 
-1780 LKAVTY
+1780 
-1786 DMAQVKSGKM
+1786 
-1796 DATKM
+1796 
-1801 ADHISQGLTGS
+1801 
-1812 GIAVL
+1812 
-1817 GAFLAAQGIFS
+1817 
-1828 AGSSDDDK
+1828 
-1836 EANFDAGM
+1836 
-1844 GQQEYAINIGGKSY
+1844 
-1858 TIDWAS
+1858 
-1864 PAVVPLAMG
+1864 
-1873 GELYNSL
+1873 
-1880 HQKYDD
+1880 
-1886 EETAFNQA
+1886 
-1894 MATVSRMFDPML
+1894 ATVYWP
-1906 NMTMLSGIGSTV
+1906 
-1918 TSAAYNKSNPLFGI
+1918 
-1932 ASNVAT
+1932 
-1938 NFGGQ
+1938 
-1943 FVPTLFGQVART
+1943 
-1955 VDNTRRTTYADKNS
+1955 
-1969 PVPSS
+1969 
-1974 VQKFLQRQAN
+1974 
-1984 KIPGLSQYQPAYT
+1984 
-1997 DVWGREQ
+1997 E
-2004 KNGPDNVFARV
+2004 
-2015 AYNFFSPGYLADAK
+2015 
-2029 GTQAEKALKEL
+2029 
-2040 YQATGNNSVLPSKP
+2040 
-2054 QKYYKD
+2054 
-2060 ADGVKKFL
+2060 
-2068 SASDYSKLT
+2068 
-2077 SEGGKIS
+2077 
-2084 LDAINKLTK
+2084 
-2093 SEAYKQ
+2093 
-2099 MSNDERIEAVAD
+2099 
-2111 IYKYAKA
+2111 
-2118 IAANK
+2118 
-2123 VYKKE
+2123 
-2128 LDGTTKIVSESGIE
+2128 
-2142 PGLYYAYKEME
+2142 
-2153 DSYNDSMESWEARDQ
+2153 
-2168 VFSAIKADSSLSDQ
+2168 
-2182 EKNGLYHTL
+2182 
-2191 LIKGTSDSQWEKY
+2191 
-2204 QKISG
+2204 
-2209 KVTAEEYVDAMIQK
+2209 
-2223 QAITKEGEEIEDG
+2223 
-2236 RASLEATEF
+2236 
-2245 SYYLDSKGYT
+2245 
-2255 GEKRQAFE
+2255 
-2263 DTFKFYSM
+2263 
-2271 HMADPANY
+2271 
-2279 TFDMIRENGGAK
+2279 AK
-2291 EKDAIGEV
+2291 EKDNSVEAKVDKRIG
-2299 ESAGIS
+2299 GM
-2305 AAQYAQI
+2305 Q
-2312 KSAASGVTYEKGKKN
+2312 
-2327 AKLAAVGA
+2327 
-2335 VVSKMSTNYDQY
+2335 
-2347 AAVMHALGYKNIDSY
+2347 
-2362 YTNGGKLPENSGLNT
+2362 
-2377 GINVNRSS
+2377 

>member
-1 MASNKKNRY
+1 MA
-10 KLSKGRKEQLAQAR
+10 LSKGRREQLEQAKK
-24 QNAKDDYNRRQKE
+24 NAKIKAKQ

-58 ISAKGGSRNTRH
+58 ISAKGGSRNTRQ

-78 ASKTRMNGSLG
+78 AGKTRMNGSLG
-89 NSFGGSKTGGANTT
+89 NSFGGSKTGGVKTT
-103 ANRRASAA
+103 TDRRANAA
-111 RKADA
+111 HKADA

-168 RTINGS
+168 RTINARNQMAANTQMNGS

-541 EAATEKSPMEIL
+541 EAATEKSPMESL

-651 TVDTQAQTQ
+651 PIDTQVQTQ

-748 SYALEQAKANNPH
+748 SYALDAAQVDETQTIPRLAVDDAGNPNGGLSDAEMQWAKLLVDNSLKTGIPAHTYVDELVTPTMQAVNETIADVQQYIADYIAIKDAQRTHEKGKNLMHHENGTTERLSLNEPWYSEWYKRLGNRKPAKKHYSMIAENIVSNELKKGGGDWVSHELAQDWAEAQHIQAAYDAIGDDAVSAEITPEGLKVIMNGTPAHTANIQDTNARLDRNIISPVMQ
-761 GAFVDS
+761 GATAAPINLTPKQRAGQT
-767 QSAENLNA
+767 QSAPTLA
-775 SGTRTFLSSDGMA
+775 D
-788 GVAVRPDGDIVG
+788 V
-800 VFKNSQNRTR
+800 R
-810 QAVKD
+810 QARNDIMPKLTRAGAETAQTGVQTAPPE
-815 LLITALSNGG
+815 ITQPMQEN
-825 TKLDCYGNTLGKMYA
+825 A
-840 QMGFVPVAR
+840 Q
-849 MDFNPEYATDWK
+849 
-861 PEFGTPD
+861 
-868 VIFWMHN
+868 
-875 GDSPELVASKSGTYS
+875 
-890 DYSNDYIKS
+890 
-899 LPTFTDYEAAGQYRD
+899 AA
-914 MLLAQQQAGRT
+914 AQQA
-925 QNVNTQ
+925 
-931 NPYDINPK
+931 DINPK
-939 LKKAGVN
+939 LTKAEVN
-946 AENSVGAAQSGFDP
+946 AESSVGAAETGFDP

-969 AIPQGM
+969 AIEPGM
-975 NPARMVD
+975 NPSRVVD

-1122 LQKAVQKIQQEYQ
+1122 LQKSVQKIQQEYQ
-1135 SRFDKQAGKDLKKE
+1135 SRFDKQAGKAAKK
-1149 LKRADTAGKRGKQ
+1149 Q
-1162 TAIISDTNAAIEQ
+1162 
-1175 AAQEVAKEST
+1175 
-1185 GEATT
+1185 
-1190 QSNGKENGKRTL
+1190 
-1202 PKATDK
+1202 
-1208 GVGKDDV
+1208 GV
-1215 YDGRPK
+1215 
-1221 DRYTP
+1221 P
-1226 AADWAKETG
+1226 AED
-1235 NDLAKRIADKLNPA
+1235 IAD
-1249 PTQRP
+1249 Q
-1254 VSRTILSDL
+1254 
-1263 MQFAE
+1263 
-1268 EHALPKKQQAPK
+1268 
-1280 RQAVDRLRDYF
+1280 Y
-1291 ANKDFYTKAWNEARS
+1291 
-1306 ALKEKY
+1306 
-1312 KGNAEALDAL
+1312 
-1322 ESFTDA
+1322 
-1328 TIDYNADPLH
+1328 
-1338 TQKVIM
+1338 
-1344 NALMDDIKETGGLKT
+1344 GLK
-1359 YLARNTL
+1359 
-1366 GAGEQNAAQLADR
+1366 
-1379 LIAETG
+1379 
-1385 VTGTDAEVLRSGVN
+1385 
-1399 HAYEDMMDGKN
+1399 
-1410 GTKLETMIRET
+1410 
-1421 LKGGNLS
+1421 
-1428 LTDVAKMSPKQKA
+1428 
-1441 AVGQTISGLLQKQ
+1441 
-1454 YGVDAQY
+1454 
-1461 ADTVSN
+1461 
-1467 TIIDEYNTEVQER
+1467 
-1480 ARKILENK
+1480 
-1488 FKERKQRVPREFW
+1488 
-1501 DVFEEYANLGT
+1501 
-1512 FNSEYAQKA
+1512 
-1521 TEKLFGEPGITL
+1521 L

-1546 QEARDAVVDNIYND
+1546 DEARTEVVDRIYDD

-1565 PKTAGDIVN
+1565 PKTLGDRFN
-1574 AWRYFAMLGNPRTH
+1574 AWRYFSMLGNPRTH
-1588 IRNIMGNVAS
+1588 IRNTMGNVAS
-1598 AAALDTSHKVS
+1598 AIALDASHKVS
-1609 AVGQKFLP
+1609 AAGQKLFLP
-1617 QEKRTRA
+1617 QEKRTRT

-1652 NEMSEIKQRQ
+1652 TEMSEIKQRQ

-1770 RSFEFSPLGL
+1770 RSFELSPVGL
-1780 LKAVTY
+1780 LKAFTY
-1786 DMAQVKSGKM
+1786 DAVQVKKGNM

-1801 ADHISQGLTGS
+1801 IDHIGQSLTGS

-1864 PAVVPLAMG
+1864 PVVVPLAMG
-1873 GELYNSL
+1873 GELYNAL
-1880 HQKYDD
+1880 QQKYDD

-1894 MATVSRMFDPML
+1894 MATVSRMFDPLL
-1906 NMTMLSGIGSTV
+1906 NMTMLSGIGSTIS
-1918 TSAAYNKSNPLFGI
+1918 SAAYNKSNPLFGI

-1943 FVPTLFGQVART
+1943 FVPTLFGQIART

-2004 KNGPDNVFARV
+2004 KNGPDNVFARA

-2040 YQATGNNSVLPSKP
+2040 YQATGDNSVLPSKP

-2068 SASDYSKLT
+2068 NADQYSKLT

-2084 LDAINKLTK
+2084 LDAIDKLTK

-2111 IYKYAKA
+2111 IYKYAKDV
-2118 IAANK
+2118 AANK
-2123 VYKKE
+2123 TYGKE
-2128 LDGTTKIVSESGIE
+2128 LDGTTKLVKESGME
-2142 PGLYYAYKEME
+2142 PGLYYAYKEMQ
-2153 DSYNDSMESWEARDQ
+2153 SNFKASMENYEAFDQ
-2168 VFSAIKADSSLSDQ
+2168 TFLAIKNDKSLSEQ
-2182 EKNGLYHTL
+2182 EKNSLYHNL
-2191 LIKGTSDSQWEKY
+2191 LIKGNDEATWKKYTEISD
-2204 QKISG
+2204 
-2209 KVTAEEYVDAMIQK
+2209 KVTAEEFVDALTQVKYIK
-2223 QAITKEGEEIEDG
+2223 GIGKEELSDETGAEQAK
-2236 RASLEATEF
+2236 AEATEF
-2245 SYYLDSKGYT
+2245 SKYLDMMGYT
-2255 GEKRQAFE
+2255 GEKRAALE
-2263 DTFKFYSM
+2263 DKFGFYSM
-2271 HMADPANY
+2271 IRQDPQNY
-2279 TFDMIRENGGAK
+2279 TFDMLKNEGNTYER
-2291 EKDAIGEV
+2291 DAISAV
-2299 ESAGIS
+2299 ESSGMS
-2305 AAQYAQI
+2305 ASQYNQI
-2312 KSAASGVTYEKGKKN
+2312 KTLANRLQAGVDYEKGKSG
-2327 AKLAAVGA
+2327 AKKAAQA
-2335 VVSKMSTNYDQY
+2335 KIVSQNVNNYDQY
-2347 AAVMHALGYKNIDSY
+2347 AAVMSALGLKRFDSLY
-2362 YTNGGKLPENSGLNT
+2362 SSGGKLPEDSGLNT

-2442 AADSIGGGKVTEVGY
+2442 AADSIGGGKVAEVGY

>member
-10 KLSKGRKEQLAQAR
+10 NLSKGRKEQLAQAR

-37 KQNKA
+37 KQNRA

-53 APKQT
+53 TPKQT

-78 ASKTRMNGSLG
+78 AGKTRMNGSLG
-89 NSFGGSKTGGANTT
+89 NSFGGSKTGGAKTT
-103 ANRRASAA
+103 TDRRANAA

-116 ERRQSTTLRQGSSY
+116 ERRQSTTLRQGSNY
-130 LTGGSTRKATPYAA
+130 LTDGSTRKATPYAA

-272 VSHPVELYSGA
+272 VSHLVELYSGA

-410 LPSTDADGK
+410 LPSTGADGK

-541 EAATEKSPMEIL
+541 EAATEKSPMESL

-660 YTNNNGGVA
+660 YTNTNGGVA

-767 QSAENLNA
+767 QPAKAQVDETQTIPRLAVDDAGNPNGGLSDAEMQWAKLLVDNSLKTGIPVQTYVDEIVTPTMQAVNETIADVQQYIADYIARKDAQRTHEKGKNLMHHENGTTERLSLNEPWYSEWYKRLGNRKPAKKHYSMIAENIVSNELKKGGGDWVSHELAQDWAEAQHIQAAYDAIGDDAVSAE
-775 SGTRTFLSSDGMA
+775 
-788 GVAVRPDGDIVG
+788 
-800 VFKNSQNRTR
+800 
-810 QAVKD
+810 
-815 LLITALSNGG
+815 IT
-825 TKLDCYGNTLGKMYA
+825 
-840 QMGFVPVAR
+840 
-849 MDFNPEYATDWK
+849 PEGLKAIMN
-861 PEFGTPD
+861 GTPAHTAN
-868 VIFWMHN
+868 I
-875 GDSPELVASKSGTYS
+875 
-890 DYSNDYIKS
+890 
-899 LPTFTDYEAAGQYRD
+899 
-914 MLLAQQQAGRT
+914 
-925 QNVNTQ
+925 Q

-946 AENSVGAAQSGFDP
+946 AENSVGAAQIGFDP

-969 AIPQGM
+969 AIPEGM
-975 NPARMVD
+975 NPARTVD

-1122 LQKAVQKIQQEYQ
+1122 LQKAVQRIQQEYQ
-1135 SRFDKQAGKDLKKE
+1135 SRFDKQANKAAKK
-1149 LKRADTAGKRGKQ
+1149 Q
-1162 TAIISDTNAAIEQ
+1162 
-1175 AAQEVAKEST
+1175 
-1185 GEATT
+1185 
-1190 QSNGKENGKRTL
+1190 
-1202 PKATDK
+1202 
-1208 GVGKDDV
+1208 GV
-1215 YDGRPK
+1215 
-1221 DRYTP
+1221 P
-1226 AADWAKETG
+1226 AED
-1235 NDLAKRIADKLNPA
+1235 IAD
-1249 PTQRP
+1249 Q
-1254 VSRTILSDL
+1254 
-1263 MQFAE
+1263 
-1268 EHALPKKQQAPK
+1268 
-1280 RQAVDRLRDYF
+1280 Y
-1291 ANKDFYTKAWNEARS
+1291 
-1306 ALKEKY
+1306 
-1312 KGNAEALDAL
+1312 
-1322 ESFTDA
+1322 
-1328 TIDYNADPLH
+1328 
-1338 TQKVIM
+1338 
-1344 NALMDDIKETGGLKT
+1344 GLK
-1359 YLARNTL
+1359 
-1366 GAGEQNAAQLADR
+1366 
-1379 LIAETG
+1379 
-1385 VTGTDAEVLRSGVN
+1385 
-1399 HAYEDMMDGKN
+1399 
-1410 GTKLETMIRET
+1410 
-1421 LKGGNLS
+1421 
-1428 LTDVAKMSPKQKA
+1428 
-1441 AVGQTISGLLQKQ
+1441 
-1454 YGVDAQY
+1454 
-1461 ADTVSN
+1461 
-1467 TIIDEYNTEVQER
+1467 
-1480 ARKILENK
+1480 
-1488 FKERKQRVPREFW
+1488 
-1501 DVFEEYANLGT
+1501 
-1512 FNSEYAQKA
+1512 
-1521 TEKLFGEPGITL
+1521 L

-1546 QEARDAVVDNIYND
+1546 DEARTEVVDRIYDD

-1574 AWRYFAMLGNPRTH
+1574 AWRYFSMLGNPRTH
-1588 IRNIMGNVAS
+1588 IRNTMGNVAS
-1598 AAALDTSHKVS
+1598 AIALDASHKVS
-1609 AVGQKFLP
+1609 AAGQKLFLP
-1617 QEKRTRA
+1617 QEKRTRT
-1624 LHTSKAAKQFAKA
+1624 LHTSKAAHEFAKA

-1652 NEMSEIKQRQ
+1652 TEMSEIKQRQ

-1770 RSFEFSPLGL
+1770 RSFELSPLGL
-1780 LKAVTY
+1780 LKAFTY
-1786 DMAQVKSGKM
+1786 DAVQVKKGNM

-1801 ADHISQGLTGS
+1801 IDHIGQSLTGS

-1864 PAVVPLAMG
+1864 PVVVPLAMG
-1873 GELYNSL
+1873 GELYNAL
-1880 HQKYDD
+1880 QQKYDD

-1894 MATVSRMFDPML
+1894 MATVSRMFDPLL
-1906 NMTMLSGIGSTV
+1906 NMTMLSGIGSTIS
-1918 TSAAYNKSNPLFGI
+1918 SAAYNKSNPLFGI

-1943 FVPTLFGQVART
+1943 FVPTLFGQIART

-2004 KNGPDNVFARV
+2004 KNGPDNVFARA

-2040 YQATGNNSVLPSKP
+2040 YQATGDNSVLPSKP

-2068 SASDYSKLT
+2068 NADQYSKLT

-2084 LDAINKLTK
+2084 LDAIDKLTK

-2111 IYKYAKA
+2111 IYKYAKDV
-2118 IAANK
+2118 AANK
-2123 VYKKE
+2123 TYGKE
-2128 LDGTTKIVSESGIE
+2128 LDGTTKLVKESGME
-2142 PGLYYAYKEME
+2142 PGLYYAYKEMQ
-2153 DSYNDSMESWEARDQ
+2153 SNFKASMENYEAFDQ
-2168 VFSAIKADSSLSDQ
+2168 TFLAIKNDKSLSEQ
-2182 EKNGLYHTL
+2182 EKNSLYHNL
-2191 LIKGTSDSQWEKY
+2191 LIKGNDEATWKKYTEISD
-2204 QKISG
+2204 
-2209 KVTAEEYVDAMIQK
+2209 KVTAEEFVDALTQVKYIK
-2223 QAITKEGEEIEDG
+2223 GIGKEELSDETGAEQAK
-2236 RASLEATEF
+2236 AEATEF
-2245 SYYLDSKGYT
+2245 SKYLDMMGYT
-2255 GEKRQAFE
+2255 GEKRAALE
-2263 DTFKFYSM
+2263 DKFGFYSM
-2271 HMADPANY
+2271 IRQDPQNY
-2279 TFDMIRENGGAK
+2279 TFDMLKNEGNTYER
-2291 EKDAIGEV
+2291 DAISAV
-2299 ESAGIS
+2299 ENSGMSAS
-2305 AAQYAQI
+2305 QYNQI
-2312 KSAASGVTYEKGKKN
+2312 KTLANRLQAGVDYEKGKSG
-2327 AKLAAVGA
+2327 AKKAAQA
-2335 VVSKMSTNYDQY
+2335 KIVSQNVDNYDQY
-2347 AAVMHALGYKNIDSY
+2347 AAVMSALGLKRFDSLY
-2362 YTNGGKLPENSGLNT
+2362 SSGGKLPKDSGLNT

-2415 PKTSG
+2415 VKTST
-2420 GYGSSNHDGIDIGGT
+2420 GYSSTNHDGIDIGGT

>member
-1 MASNKKNRY
+1 MA
-10 KLSKGRKEQLAQAR
+10 LSKGRREQLEQAKK
-24 QNAKDDYNRRQKE
+24 NAKIKAKQQ
-37 KQNKA
+37 QNKA

-58 ISAKGGSRNTRH
+58 ISAKGGSRNTRQ

-78 ASKTRMNGSLG
+78 VSKTRMNGSLG
-89 NSFGGSKTGGANTT
+89 NSFGGSKTGGAKTT
-103 ANRRASAA
+103 TDRRASAA

-116 ERRQSTTLRQGSSY
+116 ERRQSTTLRQGSNY

-168 RTINGS
+168 RTINARNQMAANTRMNSS

-383 NVEESRKNPEYV
+383 NVEKSRKNPEYV

-499 VGPAIGATWSGVN
+499 IGPAIGATWSGVN

-541 EAATEKSPMEIL
+541 EAATEKSPMESL

-621 IGTGIHALRKGV
+621 IGTGIHALRNGV

-642 NNAAQNQTA
+642 NNAVQNQTA
-651 TVDTQAQTQ
+651 PIDTQVQTQ

-688 RPDGTAFDS
+688 RPDGAAFDS

-788 GVAVRPDGDIVG
+788 GAAVRPDGDIVG

-899 LPTFTDYEAAGQYRD
+899 LPTFTDYDAAGQYRD

-939 LKKAGVN
+939 LTRAGEARMN
-946 AENSVGAAQSGFDP
+946 GGTAETYPFGQNTVGAAQSGYTP
-960 YSKMVNDYG
+960 EQKVSKVSSNTFANSTIFND
-969 AIPQGM
+969 
-975 NPARMVD
+975 
-982 VPQSTNGTDR
+982 
-992 VSNVARTIMESGVTP
+992 
-1007 DNLIPALENHIAEG
+1007 AEKH
-1021 LFSHDVKSLKKTLSG
+1021 SAK
-1036 ATKTIQKK
+1036 I
-1044 GWQGAFDQW
+1044 FDQDGDALYDVVTEKQSLDNARQRLDTDYDGEVRDLPNKPNFSGEDNDTAMGILSRKL
-1053 EEVTDGRRAVT
+1053 EEARQSGDYSEVNKWAKLIKEKGTEG
-1064 DDDIALGQM
+1064 GQLVQSFAK
-1073 MYTAAVEAGDT
+1073 YSRTPEGVIVQGQREIDAAV
-1084 QTAMKLAGDLA
+1084 
-1095 VQGTALGRGVNAFKL
+1095 KL
-1110 LKKTTPEGQLYY
+1110 LKKTNPKQLAKW
-1122 LQKAVQKIQQEYQ
+1122 QKKGYFQWTDADAQRSADYMQRAVDAGLDTQQ
-1135 SRFDKQAGKDLKKE
+1135 G
-1149 LKRADTAGKRGKQ
+1149 
-1162 TAIISDTNAAIEQ
+1162 
-1175 AAQEVAKEST
+1175 
-1185 GEATT
+1185 
-1190 QSNGKENGKRTL
+1190 RTL
-1202 PKATDK
+1202 EAKAME
-1208 GVGKDDV
+1208 V
-1215 YDGRPK
+1215 
-1221 DRYTP
+1221 
-1226 AADWAKETG
+1226 
-1235 NDLAKRIADKLNPA
+1235 IADKMPVTTKNKIVSLLMDNMLGNFRTLITRNAGGNAMFSA
-1249 PTQRP
+1249 PEAIRENFVAAPIDKLVSLKTKARTTYASPFAKSKAWAGGAKKGVSEMVSDIKNGVHTARSGENTSWQAQQKTFRDKGFGKLGNAYDNFVGSMLEAGDRP
-1254 VSRTILSDL
+1254 FYEAAFAAKMTDLEKARSQGKLTKDFQGKDFDTYAPQVARQAALEAVFQNNGTVAQAFSNIATGLGKLSKGTL
-1263 MQFAE
+1263 GTASLQQS
-1268 EHALPKKQQAPK
+1268 ALPFTKTPGNLVERAIEYSPFGVLKNAVQTGHEKRTGTFNQQRFVTETSRNVVGSAIF
-1280 RQAVDRLRDYF
+1280 ALAGSLVASGMLRGALPDD
-1291 ANKDFYTKAWNEARS
+1291 KDE
-1306 ALKEKY
+1306 
-1312 KGNAEALDAL
+1312 AEALK
-1322 ESFTDA
+1322 
-1328 TIDYNADPLH
+1328 N
-1338 TQKVIM
+1338 
-1344 NALMDDIKETGGLKT
+1344 
-1359 YLARNTL
+1359 
-1366 GAGEQNAAQLADR
+1366 AGEQAYSIRIGDKNYSYSWIPVIGPALAGAADFYQTMNDMDSNKAAAVWNAAEGYLNSAIFEQSSLSSLPDLFGGSYSTPIEGIGKTFASLPSQMVPSLVRQVATATDPYERQTYVKGNTIESQLNSIKASIPWLRQTLPIKVDEQGNEKLNSQGRGLGSRLAENMILPYKVTQQQSNDVRDELMRLKKATGETTQFQNKITYAVEHDGEKKNLTAMESMQYQKIYGQESTKAIRELMASDTYKGLSDKEKVRAITEINSYAKTIADSNFVNIE
-1379 LIAETG
+1379 LSEAEQKVKNAVDKGIGIGDYMVFKNSVKSIEDKNTG
-1385 VTGTDAEVLRSGVN
+1385 VDDSSKKNMQDIVDLFENGSFAKLTDEQKDYLYSSTGRSLATNPYHISEVEKSASDSSYYKNLSGEDKLIFRSYANEYEDAVNNGKSMDGWVAKAKLASDNGVLEPYQFA
-1399 HAYEDMMDGKN
+1399 AYEQALMYADKDEN
-1410 GTKLETMIRET
+1410 GS
-1421 LKGGNLS
+1421 LKQS
-1428 LTDVAKMSPKQKA
+1428 EVAA
-1441 AVGQTISGLLQKQ
+1441 AINTISGLSQ
-1454 YGVDAQY
+1454 
-1461 ADTVSN
+1461 T
-1467 TIIDEYNTEVQER
+1467 
-1480 ARKILENK
+1480 
-1488 FKERKQRVPREFW
+1488 
-1501 DVFEEYANLGT
+1501 
-1512 FNSEYAQKA
+1512 QKA
-1521 TEKLFGEPGITL
+1521 YLWQSQNKSWKPNKNPFG
-1533 NEDLVQEFLNAET
+1533 
-1546 QEARDAVVDNIYND
+1546 
-1560 VAQQI
+1560 
-1565 PKTAGDIVN
+1565 
-1574 AWRYFAMLGNPRTH
+1574 
-1588 IRNIMGNVAS
+1588 S
-1598 AAALDTSHKVS
+1598 
-1609 AVGQKFLP
+1609 
-1617 QEKRTRA
+1617 
-1624 LHTSKAAKQFAKA
+1624 
-1637 DYANVEAELSGNAYK
+1637 
-1652 NEMSEIKQRQ
+1652 
-1662 KLFPKPLQKVMD
+1662 
-1674 ANTRA
+1674 
-1679 LDAEDQVFK
+1679 
-1688 KKSYIDSMGNF
+1688 
-1699 LTARGWDVNNLTEAQ
+1699 
-1714 LNEARQHA
+1714 
-1722 IQDAK
+1722 
-1727 IATFQDASKLADKL
+1727 
-1741 SEIEHSGK
+1741 
-1749 AWGVIIGSLFPFKR
+1749 
-1763 TPINVAK
+1763 
-1770 RSFEFSPLGL
+1770 
-1780 LKAVTY
+1780 
-1786 DMAQVKSGKM
+1786 
-1796 DATKM
+1796 
-1801 ADHISQGLTGS
+1801 
-1812 GIAVL
+1812 
-1817 GAFLAAQGIFS
+1817 
-1828 AGSSDDDK
+1828 
-1836 EANFDAGM
+1836 
-1844 GQQEYAINIGGKSY
+1844 
-1858 TIDWAS
+1858 
-1864 PAVVPLAMG
+1864 
-1873 GELYNSL
+1873 
-1880 HQKYDD
+1880 
-1886 EETAFNQA
+1886 
-1894 MATVSRMFDPML
+1894 ATVYWP
-1906 NMTMLSGIGSTV
+1906 
-1918 TSAAYNKSNPLFGI
+1918 
-1932 ASNVAT
+1932 
-1938 NFGGQ
+1938 
-1943 FVPTLFGQVART
+1943 
-1955 VDNTRRTTYADKNS
+1955 
-1969 PVPSS
+1969 
-1974 VQKFLQRQAN
+1974 
-1984 KIPGLSQYQPAYT
+1984 
-1997 DVWGREQ
+1997 E
-2004 KNGPDNVFARV
+2004 
-2015 AYNFFSPGYLADAK
+2015 
-2029 GTQAEKALKEL
+2029 
-2040 YQATGNNSVLPSKP
+2040 
-2054 QKYYKD
+2054 
-2060 ADGVKKFL
+2060 
-2068 SASDYSKLT
+2068 
-2077 SEGGKIS
+2077 
-2084 LDAINKLTK
+2084 
-2093 SEAYKQ
+2093 
-2099 MSNDERIEAVAD
+2099 
-2111 IYKYAKA
+2111 
-2118 IAANK
+2118 
-2123 VYKKE
+2123 
-2128 LDGTTKIVSESGIE
+2128 
-2142 PGLYYAYKEME
+2142 
-2153 DSYNDSMESWEARDQ
+2153 
-2168 VFSAIKADSSLSDQ
+2168 
-2182 EKNGLYHTL
+2182 
-2191 LIKGTSDSQWEKY
+2191 
-2204 QKISG
+2204 
-2209 KVTAEEYVDAMIQK
+2209 
-2223 QAITKEGEEIEDG
+2223 
-2236 RASLEATEF
+2236 
-2245 SYYLDSKGYT
+2245 
-2255 GEKRQAFE
+2255 
-2263 DTFKFYSM
+2263 
-2271 HMADPANY
+2271 
-2279 TFDMIRENGGAK
+2279 AK
-2291 EKDAIGEV
+2291 EKDNSVEAKVDKRIG
-2299 ESAGIS
+2299 GM
-2305 AAQYAQI
+2305 Q
-2312 KSAASGVTYEKGKKN
+2312 
-2327 AKLAAVGA
+2327 
-2335 VVSKMSTNYDQY
+2335 
-2347 AAVMHALGYKNIDSY
+2347 
-2362 YTNGGKLPENSGLNT
+2362 
-2377 GINVNRSS
+2377 

-2415 PKTSG
+2415 VKTSK
-2420 GYGSSNHDGIDIGGT
+2420 GYSSTNHDGIDIGGT

-2503 TGNSSGPHL
+2503 TGSSSAPHL
-2512 HLRVRKNGQ
+2512 HLRVHKNGQ

>member
-37 KQNKA
+37 KQNRA

-58 ISAKGGSRNTRH
+58 ISAKSGSRNTRQ
-70 STGTTRST
+70 STGTTRS
-78 ASKTRMNGSLG
+78 AVSKTRMNGSRG
-89 NSFGGSKTGGANTT
+89 SSFGGSKTGGVKTT
-103 ANRRASAA
+103 TDRRANAA
-111 RKADA
+111 HKADA
-116 ERRQSTTLRQGSSY
+116 ERRQSTTLRQGSNY

-168 RTINGS
+168 RTIN
-174 LGNSFGGKLPT
+174 
-185 AARNTQ
+185 ARNQMAANTQ
-191 ETTTTEDRRA
+191 MKTGTGKTWNE
-201 RIGRKA
+201 K
-207 DEEKKQR
+207 EER
-214 QTAID
+214 QKAID
-219 TLNANSV
+219 TLNANSMA
-226 RWHNTTDETE
+226 WHNTSDEAE
-236 KNRLHAVN
+236 KTRLHAAN
-244 NRIRSMYGMTYEGKT
+244 DRIRKKFGMTYNGDT
-259 GRTYLPTAGQNVN
+259 GATYLPKASGGKTNVSKPVVETARNAAFGQN
-272 VSHPVELYSGA
+272 Y
-283 EQPQTEFN
+283 Q
-291 TQEDKDKRYKEI
+291 TQEQRQSRYDELNN
-303 QSEIDR
+303 EIDR
-309 MKKAYTGLSN
+309 MQKQYPYLIAMDMKNRNAGEKLAAVPWLISHPKLAAAGINGDDQYSKMSTTNKKQADAMYQLYKRLNDEADAISKQSAGKAWGSGVANAALNVAGAVENGARYATSAAENALSGALKLAGKKDAGQFWEDVAKNTVNTSFSDAAMQKVNDWAQPVGAAKKAQELAGSGARMLPGMALGAATGTASKVSSLLDKSPLAN
-319 FHFGMSENNKADKD
+319 ASLAAIFGDS
-333 AKKQL
+333 
-338 IKTLE
+338 
-343 DERNA
+343 
-348 VTGGTTRKVQAAK
+348 AA
-361 SIGNQIVGSPAALAE
+361 SGAREALNDGASLNQALAYG
-376 TAQQQSA
+376 AGSG
-383 NVEESRKNPEYV
+383 
-395 RLEQLQEQL
+395 
-404 ELTLAG
+404 LT
-410 LPSTDADGK
+410 
-419 PPAEYMNVYNQ
+419 E
-430 LQYVKEQKD
+430 
-439 KLAVKTTVDPNKWG
+439 
-453 QQKLTKA
+453 
-460 AEQKANATTGMTEGK
+460 
-475 KFAADTAIGVAGNAP
+475 
-490 QMAASFIPV
+490 
-499 VGPAIGATWSGVN
+499 VG
-512 AAGQRSYELNQQGVA
+512 
-527 PNESLGRGIVSGVI
+527 
-541 EAATEKSPMEIL
+541 TEK
-553 ANIATKGGKGLVSNI
+553 
-568 AKQALSEAGEE
+568 
-579 SLGYAANYAADVAA
+579 
-593 NDPNAHFSLSEL
+593 
-605 GQNALGG
+605 
-612 AAGGAMFGG
+612 MFGG
-621 IGTGIHALRKGV
+621 IPGLNEGVAKLGSKSRILNKAFDVLGEGVEEAASTLINPYLKRATYDKNAKNATAQELWDSAKGGMTLAGIMQGANAVSERLANRRYGTAPAETTTSIHDANADVRAAEQMDNRLHPNTSQALP
-633 NYLSTARNG
+633 TAQRLALPEG
-642 NNAAQNQTA
+642 NTRTA
-651 TVDTQAQTQ
+651 NTLYA
-660 YTNNNGGVA
+660 NENGGVA
-669 NGINGQQNGNGDFS
+669 NNLRAFNNADTPDVLYGNLRGDFTSAPDSGSVLYASQNGQVSQTLPTGYLPVGRSGLTKVAAQVDETQTIPRFAVDDAGNPNG
-683 AGLQG
+683 
-688 RPDGTAFDS
+688 
-697 AVPNRGSNDGRANSG
+697 G
-712 LSDGVLLTS
+712 LSDAEMQWAKLLAANQEKTGVSIQQLTHE
-721 KKTRQIMDERGLPNL
+721 I
-736 GLKESTGDNTSF
+736 
-748 SYALEQAKANNPH
+748 
-761 GAFVDS
+761 VDS
-767 QSAENLNA
+767 TFGEYNQALQSAEQYVRDYTPQGTSVVRNA
-775 SGTRTFLSSDGMA
+775 DGTSFRA
-788 GVAVRPDGDIVG
+788 
-800 VFKNSQNRTR
+800 
-810 QAVKD
+810 
-815 LLITALSNGG
+815 SNNE
-825 TKLDCYGNTLGKMYA
+825 K
-840 QMGFVPVAR
+840 
-849 MDFNPEYATDWK
+849 W
-861 PEFGTPD
+861 
-868 VIFWMHN
+868 
-875 GDSPELVASKSGTYS
+875 YS
-890 DYSNDYIKS
+890 DYYKKNGKAPSRA
-899 LPTFTDYEAAGQYRD
+899 EAAQVAAQLVKADIQRGGGQFISAE
-914 MLLAQQQAGRT
+914 LAQDLQTALEIQAAANALGENVISAQIVDGNLVVQRGTPARTANIQDTNARLDRNIISPVMQGATAAPINLSPMQRAGQTQSAPTLADVQQARNDIMPKLTRAGAETVQTGVQTAPPEIT
-925 QNVNTQ
+925 QPMQENAQ
-931 NPYDINPK
+931 GAAQQADINPK
-939 LKKAGVN
+939 LTKAEVN
-946 AENSVGAAQSGFDP
+946 AESSVGAAETGFDP

-969 AIPQGM
+969 AIPEGM

-1007 DNLIPALENHIAEG
+1007 DSLIPALENHVAEG

-1135 SRFDKQAGKDLKKE
+1135 SRFDKQANKAAKKQ
-1149 LKRADTAGKRGKQ
+1149 GVP
-1162 TAIISDTNAAIEQ
+1162 AA
-1175 AAQEVAKEST
+1175 EVAD
-1185 GEATT
+1185 
-1190 QSNGKENGKRTL
+1190 Q
-1202 PKATDK
+1202 
-1208 GVGKDDV
+1208 
-1215 YDGRPK
+1215 Y
-1221 DRYTP
+1221 
-1226 AADWAKETG
+1226 
-1235 NDLAKRIADKLNPA
+1235 
-1249 PTQRP
+1249 
-1254 VSRTILSDL
+1254 
-1263 MQFAE
+1263 
-1268 EHALPKKQQAPK
+1268 
-1280 RQAVDRLRDYF
+1280 
-1291 ANKDFYTKAWNEARS
+1291 
-1306 ALKEKY
+1306 
-1312 KGNAEALDAL
+1312 
-1322 ESFTDA
+1322 
-1328 TIDYNADPLH
+1328 
-1338 TQKVIM
+1338 
-1344 NALMDDIKETGGLKT
+1344 GLK
-1359 YLARNTL
+1359 
-1366 GAGEQNAAQLADR
+1366 
-1379 LIAETG
+1379 
-1385 VTGTDAEVLRSGVN
+1385 
-1399 HAYEDMMDGKN
+1399 
-1410 GTKLETMIRET
+1410 
-1421 LKGGNLS
+1421 
-1428 LTDVAKMSPKQKA
+1428 
-1441 AVGQTISGLLQKQ
+1441 
-1454 YGVDAQY
+1454 
-1461 ADTVSN
+1461 
-1467 TIIDEYNTEVQER
+1467 
-1480 ARKILENK
+1480 
-1488 FKERKQRVPREFW
+1488 
-1501 DVFEEYANLGT
+1501 
-1512 FNSEYAQKA
+1512 
-1521 TEKLFGEPGITL
+1521 L
-1533 NEDLVQEFLNAET
+1533 NEDLAKEFLQAET
-1546 QEARDAVVDNIYND
+1546 DEARAEITDKIYND

-1565 PKTAGDIVN
+1565 PKTAGDMLN

-1617 QEKRTRA
+1617 KEKRTRA

-1652 NEMSEIKQRQ
+1652 TEMSEIKQRQ

-1674 ANTRA
+1674 ANTWA

-1727 IATFQDASKLADKL
+1727 IATFQDASALADTLGRLEKKN
-1741 SEIEHSGK
+1741 K
-1749 AWGVIIGSLFPFKR
+1749 ATEVIIGSLVPFKR

-1770 RSFEFSPLGL
+1770 RSFELSPVGL
-1780 LKAVTY
+1780 LKAITY
-1786 DMAQVKSGKM
+1786 DAAQVKKGNM

-1801 ADHISQGLTGS
+1801 IDHIGQGLTGS
-1812 GIAVL
+1812 GVAAL

-1864 PAVVPLAMG
+1864 PTVVPLAMG
-1873 GELYNSL
+1873 GELYEAL

-1918 TSAAYNKSNPLFGI
+1918 SSAAYNKSNPLFGI

-2004 KNGPDNVFARV
+2004 KNGPDNVFARA

-2040 YQATGNNSVLPSKP
+2040 YQATGDNSVLPSKP

-2068 SASDYSKLT
+2068 NADQYSKLT

-2084 LDAINKLTK
+2084 LDAIDKLTK

-2153 DSYNDSMESWEARDQ
+2153 DSLNNDMEGWEARDQ

-2182 EKNGLYHTL
+2182 EKNGLYHSL
-2191 LIKGTSDSQWEKY
+2191 LIKGTSQSQWDKY
-2204 QKISG
+2204 TKISG

-2223 QAITKEGEEIEDG
+2223 QAITKEGEDIEKG

-2245 SYYLDSKGYT
+2245 SRYLDAKGYSA
-2255 GEKRQAFE
+2255 EKREALE
-2263 DTFKFYSM
+2263 NTFKFYSM
-2271 HMADPANY
+2271 VKADPANY
-2279 TFDMIRENGGAK
+2279 TFDMLTSDGTKAEK
-2291 EKDAIGEV
+2291 EYISEV
-2299 ESAGIS
+2299 KNVGIS
-2305 AAQYAQI
+2305 ATQYAQI
-2312 KSAASGVTYEKGKKN
+2312 KAAANAAPYKSGEKN
-2327 AKLAAVGA
+2327 AKIAAMGA
-2335 VVSKMSTNYDQY
+2335 AVSKMVSSYDQY
-2347 AAVMHALGYKNIDSY
+2347 AAVMHALGKKKIDSY
-2362 YTNGGKLPENSGLNT
+2362 YTSGGKLPEDSGLNT

-2385 ASQKTSSAGFV
+2385 ASQKTSNAGFV

-2415 PKTSG
+2415 VKTSK
-2420 GYGSSNHDGIDIGGT
+2420 GYSSTNHDGIDIGGT

-2484 TVKQGETVSAG
+2484 TVKQGDTVSSG

-2503 TGNSSGPHL
+2503 TGSSTAPHL

-2531 YK
+2531 YGK

>member
-10 KLSKGRKEQLAQAR
+10 NLSKGRKEQLAQAR

-58 ISAKGGSRNTRH
+58 ISAKGGSRNTRQ

-78 ASKTRMNGSLG
+78 AGKTRMNGSLG
-89 NSFGGSKTGGANTT
+89 NSFGGSRTGGAKTT
-103 ANRRASAA
+103 TDRRANAA
-111 RKADA
+111 HKADT
-116 ERRQSTTLRQGSSY
+116 ERRQSTTLRQGSNY

-168 RTINGS
+168 RTINARNQMAANTQMNGS

-541 EAATEKSPMEIL
+541 GAATEKSPMESL

-642 NNAAQNQTA
+642 NNAVQNQTA
-651 TVDTQAQTQ
+651 PIDTQVQTQ

-748 SYALEQAKANNPH
+748 SYALDAAQVDETQTIPRLAVDDAGNPNGGLSDAEMQWAKLLVDNSLKTGIPAHTYVDELVTPTMQAVNETIADVQQYIADYIARKDAQRTHEKGKNLMHHENGTTERLSLNEPWYSEWYKRLGNRKPAKKH
-761 GAFVDS
+761 YSMIAENIVSNELKKGGGDWVSHELAQDWAEAQHIQAAYDAIGDDAV
-767 QSAENLNA
+767 SAEITPEGLKVIMNGTPAHTANIQDTNARLDRNIISPVMQGATQAPINL
-775 SGTRTFLSSDGMA
+775 SPKLTRA
-788 GVAVRPDGDIVG
+788 GET
-800 VFKNSQNRTR
+800 QM
-810 QAVKD
+810 
-815 LLITALSNGG
+815 NGG
-825 TKLDCYGNTLGKMYA
+825 TA
-840 QMGFVPVAR
+840 
-849 MDFNPEYATDWK
+849 
-861 PEFGTPD
+861 
-868 VIFWMHN
+868 
-875 GDSPELVASKSGTYS
+875 GTY
-890 DYSNDYIKS
+890 
-899 LPTFTDYEAAGQYRD
+899 PFGQ
-914 MLLAQQQAGRT
+914 
-925 QNVNTQ
+925 NT
-931 NPYDINPK
+931 
-939 LKKAGVN
+939 
-946 AENSVGAAQSGFDP
+946 VGAAQSAYAP
-960 YSKMVNDYG
+960 EQKVSKVSSNTFANSTIFND
-969 AIPQGM
+969 AEK
-975 NPARMVD
+975 
-982 VPQSTNGTDR
+982 QS
-992 VSNVARTIMESGVTP
+992 AKI
-1007 DNLIPALENHIAEG
+1007 
-1021 LFSHDVKSLKKTLSG
+1021 
-1036 ATKTIQKK
+1036 
-1044 GWQGAFDQW
+1044 FDQDGDALYDVVTEKQSLDNARQRLDTDYDGEVRDLPNKPNFSGEDNDTAMGILSRKL
-1053 EEVTDGRRAVT
+1053 EEARQSGDYSEVNKWAKLIKEKGTEG
-1064 DDDIALGQM
+1064 GQLVQSFAK
-1073 MYTAAVEAGDT
+1073 YSRTPEGVIVQGQREIDAAV
-1084 QTAMKLAGDLA
+1084 
-1095 VQGTALGRGVNAFKL
+1095 KL
-1110 LKKTTPEGQLYY
+1110 LKKTNPKQLAKW
-1122 LQKAVQKIQQEYQ
+1122 QKKGYFQWTDTDAQRSADYMQQAVDAGLDTQQ
-1135 SRFDKQAGKDLKKE
+1135 G
-1149 LKRADTAGKRGKQ
+1149 
-1162 TAIISDTNAAIEQ
+1162 
-1175 AAQEVAKEST
+1175 
-1185 GEATT
+1185 
-1190 QSNGKENGKRTL
+1190 RTL
-1202 PKATDK
+1202 EAKAME
-1208 GVGKDDV
+1208 V
-1215 YDGRPK
+1215 
-1221 DRYTP
+1221 
-1226 AADWAKETG
+1226 
-1235 NDLAKRIADKLNPA
+1235 IADKMPVTTKNKIVSLLMDNMLGNFRTLITRNAGGNAMFSVPEAIRENFVAA
-1249 PTQRP
+1249 PIDKLVSLKTKARTTYASPFAKSKAWAGGAKKGVSEMVSDIKSGVHTARSGENTSWQAQQKTFRNKGLGKLGNAYDSFVGSLLEAGDRP
-1254 VSRTILSDL
+1254 FYEAAFAAKMTDLEKARSQGKLTKDFQGKDFDTYAPQVARQAALEAVFQNNGTVAQAFSNIATGLGKLSKGTL
-1263 MQFAE
+1263 GTASLQQS
-1268 EHALPKKQQAPK
+1268 ALPFTKTPGNLVERAIEYSPFGVLKNAVQTGHEKRTGTFNQQRFVTETSRNIVGSAIF
-1280 RQAVDRLRDYF
+1280 ALAGSLVASGMLRGALPDD
-1291 ANKDFYTKAWNEARS
+1291 KDE
-1306 ALKEKY
+1306 
-1312 KGNAEALDAL
+1312 AEALK
-1322 ESFTDA
+1322 
-1328 TIDYNADPLH
+1328 N
-1338 TQKVIM
+1338 
-1344 NALMDDIKETGGLKT
+1344 
-1359 YLARNTL
+1359 
-1366 GAGEQNAAQLADR
+1366 AGEQAYSIRIGDKNYSYSWIPVIGPALAGAADFYQTMNDMDSNKAAAIWNAAEGYLNSAIFEQSSLSGLPDLFGGSYSTPIEGIGKTFASLPSQMVPSLVRQVATATDPYERQTYVKGNTIESQLNSIKASIPWLRQTLPVKVDEQGNEKLNSQGRGLGSRLAENMILPYKVTQQQSNDVRDELMRLKKATGETTQFQNKITYAVEHDGEKKNLTAMESMQYQKIYGQESTKAIRELMASDTYKDLSDKEKVRAITEINSYAKTIADSKFVDIELSEAEQKVKNAVDKGIGIGDYMVFKNSVKSIEDKNTGADDSSKKNMQDIVDLFENGSFAKLTDEQKDYLYSSTGR
-1379 LIAETG
+1379 SLATNPYHISEVEKSASDSSYYKNLSGEDKLIFRSYANEYEDVVNNGKSMDGWVAKAKLASDNG
-1385 VTGTDAEVLRSGVN
+1385 VLEPYQFA
-1399 HAYEDMMDGKN
+1399 AYEQALMYADKDEN
-1410 GTKLETMIRET
+1410 GS
-1421 LKGGNLS
+1421 LKQS
-1428 LTDVAKMSPKQKA
+1428 EVAA
-1441 AVGQTISGLLQKQ
+1441 AINTISGLSQ
-1454 YGVDAQY
+1454 
-1461 ADTVSN
+1461 T
-1467 TIIDEYNTEVQER
+1467 
-1480 ARKILENK
+1480 
-1488 FKERKQRVPREFW
+1488 
-1501 DVFEEYANLGT
+1501 
-1512 FNSEYAQKA
+1512 QKA
-1521 TEKLFGEPGITL
+1521 YLWQSQNKSWKPNKNPFG
-1533 NEDLVQEFLNAET
+1533 
-1546 QEARDAVVDNIYND
+1546 
-1560 VAQQI
+1560 
-1565 PKTAGDIVN
+1565 
-1574 AWRYFAMLGNPRTH
+1574 
-1588 IRNIMGNVAS
+1588 S
-1598 AAALDTSHKVS
+1598 
-1609 AVGQKFLP
+1609 
-1617 QEKRTRA
+1617 
-1624 LHTSKAAKQFAKA
+1624 
-1637 DYANVEAELSGNAYK
+1637 
-1652 NEMSEIKQRQ
+1652 
-1662 KLFPKPLQKVMD
+1662 
-1674 ANTRA
+1674 
-1679 LDAEDQVFK
+1679 
-1688 KKSYIDSMGNF
+1688 
-1699 LTARGWDVNNLTEAQ
+1699 
-1714 LNEARQHA
+1714 
-1722 IQDAK
+1722 
-1727 IATFQDASKLADKL
+1727 
-1741 SEIEHSGK
+1741 
-1749 AWGVIIGSLFPFKR
+1749 
-1763 TPINVAK
+1763 
-1770 RSFEFSPLGL
+1770 
-1780 LKAVTY
+1780 
-1786 DMAQVKSGKM
+1786 
-1796 DATKM
+1796 
-1801 ADHISQGLTGS
+1801 
-1812 GIAVL
+1812 
-1817 GAFLAAQGIFS
+1817 
-1828 AGSSDDDK
+1828 
-1836 EANFDAGM
+1836 
-1844 GQQEYAINIGGKSY
+1844 
-1858 TIDWAS
+1858 
-1864 PAVVPLAMG
+1864 
-1873 GELYNSL
+1873 
-1880 HQKYDD
+1880 
-1886 EETAFNQA
+1886 
-1894 MATVSRMFDPML
+1894 ATVYWP
-1906 NMTMLSGIGSTV
+1906 
-1918 TSAAYNKSNPLFGI
+1918 
-1932 ASNVAT
+1932 
-1938 NFGGQ
+1938 
-1943 FVPTLFGQVART
+1943 
-1955 VDNTRRTTYADKNS
+1955 
-1969 PVPSS
+1969 
-1974 VQKFLQRQAN
+1974 
-1984 KIPGLSQYQPAYT
+1984 
-1997 DVWGREQ
+1997 E
-2004 KNGPDNVFARV
+2004 
-2015 AYNFFSPGYLADAK
+2015 
-2029 GTQAEKALKEL
+2029 
-2040 YQATGNNSVLPSKP
+2040 
-2054 QKYYKD
+2054 
-2060 ADGVKKFL
+2060 
-2068 SASDYSKLT
+2068 
-2077 SEGGKIS
+2077 
-2084 LDAINKLTK
+2084 
-2093 SEAYKQ
+2093 
-2099 MSNDERIEAVAD
+2099 
-2111 IYKYAKA
+2111 
-2118 IAANK
+2118 
-2123 VYKKE
+2123 
-2128 LDGTTKIVSESGIE
+2128 
-2142 PGLYYAYKEME
+2142 
-2153 DSYNDSMESWEARDQ
+2153 
-2168 VFSAIKADSSLSDQ
+2168 
-2182 EKNGLYHTL
+2182 
-2191 LIKGTSDSQWEKY
+2191 
-2204 QKISG
+2204 
-2209 KVTAEEYVDAMIQK
+2209 
-2223 QAITKEGEEIEDG
+2223 
-2236 RASLEATEF
+2236 
-2245 SYYLDSKGYT
+2245 
-2255 GEKRQAFE
+2255 
-2263 DTFKFYSM
+2263 
-2271 HMADPANY
+2271 
-2279 TFDMIRENGGAK
+2279 AK
-2291 EKDAIGEV
+2291 EKDNSVEAKVDKRIG
-2299 ESAGIS
+2299 GM
-2305 AAQYAQI
+2305 Q
-2312 KSAASGVTYEKGKKN
+2312 
-2327 AKLAAVGA
+2327 
-2335 VVSKMSTNYDQY
+2335 
-2347 AAVMHALGYKNIDSY
+2347 
-2362 YTNGGKLPENSGLNT
+2362 
-2377 GINVNRSS
+2377 

>member
-1 MASNKKNRY
+1 MA
-10 KLSKGRKEQLAQAR
+10 LSKGRREQLEQAKK
-24 QNAKDDYNRRQKE
+24 NAKIKAKQ

-53 APKQT
+53 APKHT

-78 ASKTRMNGSLG
+78 AGKTRMNGSLG
-89 NSFGGSKTGGANTT
+89 NSFGGSKTGGAKTT
-103 ANRRASAA
+103 TDRRANAA

-116 ERRQSTTLRQGSSY
+116 ERRQSTALRQGSSY

-244 NRIRSMYGMTYEGKT
+244 NRIRSMYGMTYDGKT

-541 EAATEKSPMEIL
+541 EAATEKSPMESL

-612 AAGGAMFGG
+612 AAGGAMFAG

-642 NNAAQNQTA
+642 NNAVQNQTA
-651 TVDTQAQTQ
+651 PIDTQVQTQ

-939 LKKAGVN
+939 LTRAGEAQMN
-946 AENSVGAAQSGFDP
+946 GGTAGTYPFGQNTVGAAQSAYAP
-960 YSKMVNDYG
+960 EQKVSKVSSNTFANSTIFND
-969 AIPQGM
+969 AEK
-975 NPARMVD
+975 
-982 VPQSTNGTDR
+982 QS
-992 VSNVARTIMESGVTP
+992 AKI
-1007 DNLIPALENHIAEG
+1007 
-1021 LFSHDVKSLKKTLSG
+1021 
-1036 ATKTIQKK
+1036 
-1044 GWQGAFDQW
+1044 FDQDGDALYDVVTEKQSLDNARQRLDTDYDGEVRDLPNKPNFSGEDNDTAMGILSRKL
-1053 EEVTDGRRAVT
+1053 EEARQSGDYSEVNKWAKLIKEKGTEG
-1064 DDDIALGQM
+1064 GQLVQSFAK
-1073 MYTAAVEAGDT
+1073 YSRTPEGVIVQGQREIDAAV
-1084 QTAMKLAGDLA
+1084 
-1095 VQGTALGRGVNAFKL
+1095 KL
-1110 LKKTTPEGQLYY
+1110 LKKTNPKQLAKW
-1122 LQKAVQKIQQEYQ
+1122 QKKGYFQWTDADAQRSADYMQQAVDAGLDTQQ
-1135 SRFDKQAGKDLKKE
+1135 G
-1149 LKRADTAGKRGKQ
+1149 
-1162 TAIISDTNAAIEQ
+1162 
-1175 AAQEVAKEST
+1175 
-1185 GEATT
+1185 
-1190 QSNGKENGKRTL
+1190 RTL
-1202 PKATDK
+1202 EAKAME
-1208 GVGKDDV
+1208 V
-1215 YDGRPK
+1215 
-1221 DRYTP
+1221 
-1226 AADWAKETG
+1226 
-1235 NDLAKRIADKLNPA
+1235 IADKMPVTAKNKIVSLLMDNMLGNFRTLITRNAGGNAMFSVPEAIRENFVAA
-1249 PTQRP
+1249 PIDKLVSLKTKARTTYASPFAKSKAWAGGAKKGVSEMVSDIKNGVHTARSGENTSWQAQQKTFRNKGLGKLGNAYDGFVGSMLEAGDRP
-1254 VSRTILSDL
+1254 FYEAAFAAKMTDLEKARSQGKLTKDFQGKDFDTYAPQVARQAALEAVFQNNGTVAQAFSNIATGLGKLSKGTL
-1263 MQFAE
+1263 GTASLQQS
-1268 EHALPKKQQAPK
+1268 ALPFTKTPGNLVERAIEYSPFGVLKNAVQTGHEKRTGTFNQQRFVTETSRNIVGSAIF
-1280 RQAVDRLRDYF
+1280 ALAGSLVASGMLRGALPDD
-1291 ANKDFYTKAWNEARS
+1291 KDE
-1306 ALKEKY
+1306 
-1312 KGNAEALDAL
+1312 AEALK
-1322 ESFTDA
+1322 
-1328 TIDYNADPLH
+1328 N
-1338 TQKVIM
+1338 
-1344 NALMDDIKETGGLKT
+1344 
-1359 YLARNTL
+1359 
-1366 GAGEQNAAQLADR
+1366 AGEQAYSIRIGDKNYSYSWIPVIGPALAGAADFYQTMNDMDSNKAAAVWNAAEGYLNSAIFEQSSLSGLPDLFGGSYSTPIEGIGKTFASLPSQMVPSLVRQVATATDPYERQTYVKGNTIESQLNSIKASIPWLRQTLPVKVDEQGNEKLNSQGRGLGSRLAENMILPYKVTQQQSNDVRDELMRLKKATGETTQFQNKITYAVEHDGEKKNLTAMESMQYQKIYGQESTKAIRELMASDTYKDLSDKEKVRAITEINSYAKTIADSKFVDIELSEAEQKVKNAVDKGIGIGDYMVFKNSVKSIEDKNTGADDSSKKNMQDIVDLFENGSFAKLTDEQKDYLYSSTGR
-1379 LIAETG
+1379 SLATNPYHISEVEKSASDSSYYKNLSGEDKLIFRSYANEYEDVVNNGKSMDGWVAKAKLASDNG
-1385 VTGTDAEVLRSGVN
+1385 VIEPYQFA
-1399 HAYEDMMDGKN
+1399 AYEQALMYADKDEN
-1410 GTKLETMIRET
+1410 GS
-1421 LKGGNLS
+1421 LKQS
-1428 LTDVAKMSPKQKA
+1428 EVAA
-1441 AVGQTISGLLQKQ
+1441 AINTISGLSQ
-1454 YGVDAQY
+1454 
-1461 ADTVSN
+1461 T
-1467 TIIDEYNTEVQER
+1467 
-1480 ARKILENK
+1480 
-1488 FKERKQRVPREFW
+1488 
-1501 DVFEEYANLGT
+1501 
-1512 FNSEYAQKA
+1512 QKA
-1521 TEKLFGEPGITL
+1521 YLWQSQNKSWKPNKNPFGSATVYWP
-1533 NEDLVQEFLNAET
+1533 
-1546 QEARDAVVDNIYND
+1546 EAKKKDN
-1560 VAQQI
+1560 
-1565 PKTAGDIVN
+1565 
-1574 AWRYFAMLGNPRTH
+1574 
-1588 IRNIMGNVAS
+1588 S
-1598 AAALDTSHKVS
+1598 
-1609 AVGQKFLP
+1609 
-1617 QEKRTRA
+1617 
-1624 LHTSKAAKQFAKA
+1624 
-1637 DYANVEAELSGNAYK
+1637 VEA
-1652 NEMSEIKQRQ
+1652 
-1662 KLFPKPLQKVMD
+1662 KV
-1674 ANTRA
+1674 
-1679 LDAEDQVFK
+1679 
-1688 KKSYIDSMGNF
+1688 
-1699 LTARGWDVNNLTEAQ
+1699 
-1714 LNEARQHA
+1714 
-1722 IQDAK
+1722 
-1727 IATFQDASKLADKL
+1727 DK
-1741 SEIEHSGK
+1741 
-1749 AWGVIIGSLFPFKR
+1749 R
-1763 TPINVAK
+1763 
-1770 RSFEFSPLGL
+1770 
-1780 LKAVTY
+1780 
-1786 DMAQVKSGKM
+1786 
-1796 DATKM
+1796 
-1801 ADHISQGLTGS
+1801 
-1812 GIAVL
+1812 
-1817 GAFLAAQGIFS
+1817 
-1828 AGSSDDDK
+1828 
-1836 EANFDAGM
+1836 
-1844 GQQEYAINIGGKSY
+1844 IGG
-1858 TIDWAS
+1858 
-1864 PAVVPLAMG
+1864 M
-1873 GELYNSL
+1873 
-1880 HQKYDD
+1880 Q
-1886 EETAFNQA
+1886 
-1894 MATVSRMFDPML
+1894 
-1906 NMTMLSGIGSTV
+1906 
-1918 TSAAYNKSNPLFGI
+1918 
-1932 ASNVAT
+1932 
-1938 NFGGQ
+1938 
-1943 FVPTLFGQVART
+1943 
-1955 VDNTRRTTYADKNS
+1955 
-1969 PVPSS
+1969 
-1974 VQKFLQRQAN
+1974 
-1984 KIPGLSQYQPAYT
+1984 
-1997 DVWGREQ
+1997 
-2004 KNGPDNVFARV
+2004 
-2015 AYNFFSPGYLADAK
+2015 
-2029 GTQAEKALKEL
+2029 
-2040 YQATGNNSVLPSKP
+2040 
-2054 QKYYKD
+2054 
-2060 ADGVKKFL
+2060 
-2068 SASDYSKLT
+2068 
-2077 SEGGKIS
+2077 
-2084 LDAINKLTK
+2084 
-2093 SEAYKQ
+2093 
-2099 MSNDERIEAVAD
+2099 
-2111 IYKYAKA
+2111 
-2118 IAANK
+2118 
-2123 VYKKE
+2123 
-2128 LDGTTKIVSESGIE
+2128 
-2142 PGLYYAYKEME
+2142 
-2153 DSYNDSMESWEARDQ
+2153 
-2168 VFSAIKADSSLSDQ
+2168 
-2182 EKNGLYHTL
+2182 
-2191 LIKGTSDSQWEKY
+2191 
-2204 QKISG
+2204 
-2209 KVTAEEYVDAMIQK
+2209 
-2223 QAITKEGEEIEDG
+2223 
-2236 RASLEATEF
+2236 
-2245 SYYLDSKGYT
+2245 
-2255 GEKRQAFE
+2255 
-2263 DTFKFYSM
+2263 
-2271 HMADPANY
+2271 
-2279 TFDMIRENGGAK
+2279 
-2291 EKDAIGEV
+2291 
-2299 ESAGIS
+2299 
-2305 AAQYAQI
+2305 
-2312 KSAASGVTYEKGKKN
+2312 
-2327 AKLAAVGA
+2327 
-2335 VVSKMSTNYDQY
+2335 
-2347 AAVMHALGYKNIDSY
+2347 
-2362 YTNGGKLPENSGLNT
+2362 
-2377 GINVNRSS
+2377 
-2385 ASQKTSSAGFV
+2385 ASQKTSSAGFI

-2415 PKTSG
+2415 VKTSK
-2420 GYGSSNHDGIDIGGT
+2420 GYSSTNHDGIDIGGT

-2503 TGNSSGPHL
+2503 TGSSTAPHL

>member
-10 KLSKGRKEQLAQAR
+10 NLSKGRKEQLAQAR

-58 ISAKGGSRNTRH
+58 ISAKGGSRNTRQ

-78 ASKTRMNGSLG
+78 VNKTRMNGSLG
-89 NSFGGSKTGGANTT
+89 NSFGGSKTGGAKTT
-103 ANRRASAA
+103 TDRRASAA

-144 AQQVYTPLRSNDRR
+144 AQHVYTPLRSNDRR

-541 EAATEKSPMEIL
+541 EAATEKSPMESL

-642 NNAAQNQTA
+642 NNAVQNQTA
-651 TVDTQAQTQ
+651 PIYTQVQTR
-660 YTNNNGGVA
+660 YTNTNGGVA

-748 SYALEQAKANNPH
+748 SYALDAAQVDETQTIPRLAVDDAGNPNGGLSDAEMQWAKLLVDNSLKTGIPAHTYVDELVTPTMQAVNETIADVQQYIADYIARKDAQRTHEKGKNLMHHENGTTERLSLNEPWYSEWYKRLGNRKPAKKH
-761 GAFVDS
+761 YSMIAENIVSNELKKGGGDWVSRELAQDWAEAQHIQAAYDAIGDDAV
-767 QSAENLNA
+767 SAEITPEGLKVIMNGTPAHTANIQDTNARLDRNIISPVMQGATQAPINL
-775 SGTRTFLSSDGMA
+775 SPKLTRA
-788 GVAVRPDGDIVG
+788 GET
-800 VFKNSQNRTR
+800 QM
-810 QAVKD
+810 
-815 LLITALSNGG
+815 NGG
-825 TKLDCYGNTLGKMYA
+825 TA
-840 QMGFVPVAR
+840 
-849 MDFNPEYATDWK
+849 
-861 PEFGTPD
+861 
-868 VIFWMHN
+868 
-875 GDSPELVASKSGTYS
+875 GTY
-890 DYSNDYIKS
+890 
-899 LPTFTDYEAAGQYRD
+899 PFGQ
-914 MLLAQQQAGRT
+914 
-925 QNVNTQ
+925 NT
-931 NPYDINPK
+931 
-939 LKKAGVN
+939 
-946 AENSVGAAQSGFDP
+946 VGAAQSAYAP
-960 YSKMVNDYG
+960 EQKVSKVSSNTFANSTIFND
-969 AIPQGM
+969 AEK
-975 NPARMVD
+975 
-982 VPQSTNGTDR
+982 QS
-992 VSNVARTIMESGVTP
+992 AKI
-1007 DNLIPALENHIAEG
+1007 
-1021 LFSHDVKSLKKTLSG
+1021 
-1036 ATKTIQKK
+1036 
-1044 GWQGAFDQW
+1044 FDQDGDALYDVVTEKQSLDNARQRLDTDYDGEVRDLPNKPNFSGEDNDTAMGILSRKL
-1053 EEVTDGRRAVT
+1053 EEARQSGDYSEVNKWAKLIKEKGTEG
-1064 DDDIALGQM
+1064 GQLVQSFAK
-1073 MYTAAVEAGDT
+1073 YSRTPEGVIVQGQREIDAAV
-1084 QTAMKLAGDLA
+1084 
-1095 VQGTALGRGVNAFKL
+1095 KL
-1110 LKKTTPEGQLYY
+1110 LKKTNPKQLAKW
-1122 LQKAVQKIQQEYQ
+1122 QKKGYFQWTDADAQRSADYMQQAVDAGLDTQQ
-1135 SRFDKQAGKDLKKE
+1135 G
-1149 LKRADTAGKRGKQ
+1149 
-1162 TAIISDTNAAIEQ
+1162 
-1175 AAQEVAKEST
+1175 
-1185 GEATT
+1185 
-1190 QSNGKENGKRTL
+1190 RTL
-1202 PKATDK
+1202 EAKAME
-1208 GVGKDDV
+1208 V
-1215 YDGRPK
+1215 
-1221 DRYTP
+1221 
-1226 AADWAKETG
+1226 
-1235 NDLAKRIADKLNPA
+1235 IADKMPVTTKNKIVSLLMDNMLGNFRTLITRNAGGNAMFSVPEAIRENFVAA
-1249 PTQRP
+1249 PIDKLVSLKTKARTTYASPFAKSKAWAGGAKKGVSEMVSDIKSGVHTARSGENTSWQAQQKTFRNKGLGKLGNAYDSFVGSMLEAGDRP
-1254 VSRTILSDL
+1254 FYEAAFAAKMTDLEKARSQGKLTKDFQGKDFDTYAPQVARQAALEAVFQNNGTVAQAFSNIATGLGKLSKGTL
-1263 MQFAE
+1263 GTASLQQS
-1268 EHALPKKQQAPK
+1268 ALPFTKTPGNLVERAIEYSPFGVLKNAVQTGHEKRTGTFNQQRFVTETSRNIVGSAIF
-1280 RQAVDRLRDYF
+1280 ALAGSLVASGMLRGALPDD
-1291 ANKDFYTKAWNEARS
+1291 KDE
-1306 ALKEKY
+1306 
-1312 KGNAEALDAL
+1312 AEALK
-1322 ESFTDA
+1322 
-1328 TIDYNADPLH
+1328 N
-1338 TQKVIM
+1338 
-1344 NALMDDIKETGGLKT
+1344 
-1359 YLARNTL
+1359 
-1366 GAGEQNAAQLADR
+1366 AGEQAYSIRIGDKNYSYSWIPVIGPALAGAADFYQTMNDMDSNKAAAVWNAAEGYLNSAIFEQSSLSGLPDLFGGSYSTPIEGIGKTFASLPSQMVPSLVRQVATATDPYERQTYVKGNTIESQLNSIKASIPWLRQTLPVKVDEQGNEKLNSQGRGLGSRLAENMILPYKVTQQQSNDVRDELMRLKKATGETTQFQNKITYAVEHDGEKKNLTAMESMQYQKIYGQESTKAIRELMASDTYKDLSDKEKVRAITEINSYAKTIADSKFVDIELSEAEQKVKNAVDKGIGIGDYMVFKNSVKSIEDKNTGADDSSKKNMQDIVDLFENGSFAKLTDEQKDYLYSSTGR
-1379 LIAETG
+1379 SLATNPYHISEVEKSASDSSYYKNLSGEDKLIFRSYANEYEDVVNNGKSMDGWVAKAKLASDNG
-1385 VTGTDAEVLRSGVN
+1385 VLEPYQFA
-1399 HAYEDMMDGKN
+1399 AYEQALMYADKDEN
-1410 GTKLETMIRET
+1410 GS
-1421 LKGGNLS
+1421 LKQS
-1428 LTDVAKMSPKQKA
+1428 EVAA
-1441 AVGQTISGLLQKQ
+1441 AINTISGLSQ
-1454 YGVDAQY
+1454 
-1461 ADTVSN
+1461 T
-1467 TIIDEYNTEVQER
+1467 
-1480 ARKILENK
+1480 
-1488 FKERKQRVPREFW
+1488 
-1501 DVFEEYANLGT
+1501 
-1512 FNSEYAQKA
+1512 QKA
-1521 TEKLFGEPGITL
+1521 YLWQSQNKSWKPNKNPFG
-1533 NEDLVQEFLNAET
+1533 
-1546 QEARDAVVDNIYND
+1546 
-1560 VAQQI
+1560 
-1565 PKTAGDIVN
+1565 
-1574 AWRYFAMLGNPRTH
+1574 
-1588 IRNIMGNVAS
+1588 S
-1598 AAALDTSHKVS
+1598 
-1609 AVGQKFLP
+1609 
-1617 QEKRTRA
+1617 
-1624 LHTSKAAKQFAKA
+1624 
-1637 DYANVEAELSGNAYK
+1637 
-1652 NEMSEIKQRQ
+1652 
-1662 KLFPKPLQKVMD
+1662 
-1674 ANTRA
+1674 
-1679 LDAEDQVFK
+1679 
-1688 KKSYIDSMGNF
+1688 
-1699 LTARGWDVNNLTEAQ
+1699 
-1714 LNEARQHA
+1714 
-1722 IQDAK
+1722 
-1727 IATFQDASKLADKL
+1727 
-1741 SEIEHSGK
+1741 
-1749 AWGVIIGSLFPFKR
+1749 
-1763 TPINVAK
+1763 
-1770 RSFEFSPLGL
+1770 
-1780 LKAVTY
+1780 
-1786 DMAQVKSGKM
+1786 
-1796 DATKM
+1796 
-1801 ADHISQGLTGS
+1801 
-1812 GIAVL
+1812 
-1817 GAFLAAQGIFS
+1817 
-1828 AGSSDDDK
+1828 
-1836 EANFDAGM
+1836 
-1844 GQQEYAINIGGKSY
+1844 
-1858 TIDWAS
+1858 
-1864 PAVVPLAMG
+1864 
-1873 GELYNSL
+1873 
-1880 HQKYDD
+1880 
-1886 EETAFNQA
+1886 
-1894 MATVSRMFDPML
+1894 ATVYWP
-1906 NMTMLSGIGSTV
+1906 
-1918 TSAAYNKSNPLFGI
+1918 
-1932 ASNVAT
+1932 
-1938 NFGGQ
+1938 
-1943 FVPTLFGQVART
+1943 
-1955 VDNTRRTTYADKNS
+1955 
-1969 PVPSS
+1969 
-1974 VQKFLQRQAN
+1974 
-1984 KIPGLSQYQPAYT
+1984 
-1997 DVWGREQ
+1997 E
-2004 KNGPDNVFARV
+2004 
-2015 AYNFFSPGYLADAK
+2015 
-2029 GTQAEKALKEL
+2029 
-2040 YQATGNNSVLPSKP
+2040 
-2054 QKYYKD
+2054 
-2060 ADGVKKFL
+2060 
-2068 SASDYSKLT
+2068 
-2077 SEGGKIS
+2077 
-2084 LDAINKLTK
+2084 
-2093 SEAYKQ
+2093 
-2099 MSNDERIEAVAD
+2099 
-2111 IYKYAKA
+2111 
-2118 IAANK
+2118 
-2123 VYKKE
+2123 
-2128 LDGTTKIVSESGIE
+2128 
-2142 PGLYYAYKEME
+2142 
-2153 DSYNDSMESWEARDQ
+2153 
-2168 VFSAIKADSSLSDQ
+2168 
-2182 EKNGLYHTL
+2182 
-2191 LIKGTSDSQWEKY
+2191 
-2204 QKISG
+2204 
-2209 KVTAEEYVDAMIQK
+2209 
-2223 QAITKEGEEIEDG
+2223 
-2236 RASLEATEF
+2236 
-2245 SYYLDSKGYT
+2245 
-2255 GEKRQAFE
+2255 
-2263 DTFKFYSM
+2263 
-2271 HMADPANY
+2271 
-2279 TFDMIRENGGAK
+2279 AK
-2291 EKDAIGEV
+2291 EKDNSVEAKVDKRIG
-2299 ESAGIS
+2299 GM
-2305 AAQYAQI
+2305 Q
-2312 KSAASGVTYEKGKKN
+2312 
-2327 AKLAAVGA
+2327 
-2335 VVSKMSTNYDQY
+2335 
-2347 AAVMHALGYKNIDSY
+2347 
-2362 YTNGGKLPENSGLNT
+2362 
-2377 GINVNRSS
+2377 

-2442 AADSIGGGKVTEVGY
+2442 AADSIGGGKVAEVGY

>member
-10 KLSKGRKEQLAQAR
+10 NLSKGRKEQLAQAR

-58 ISAKGGSRNTRH
+58 ISAKGGSRNTRK

-78 ASKTRMNGSLG
+78 AGKTRMNGSLG
-89 NSFGGSKTGGANTT
+89 NSFGGSKTGGVKTT
-103 ANRRASAA
+103 TDRRANAA
-111 RKADA
+111 HKADA

-191 ETTTTEDRRA
+191 KTTTTEDRRA

-541 EAATEKSPMEIL
+541 EAATEKSPMESL

-651 TVDTQAQTQ
+651 PIDTQVQTQ

-748 SYALEQAKANNPH
+748 SYALDAAQVDETQTIPRLAVDDAGNPNGGLSDAEMQWAKLLVDNSLKTGIPAHTYVDELVTPTMQAVNETIADVQQYIADYIAIKDAQRTHEKGKNLMHHENGTTERLSLNEPWYSEWYKRLGNRKPAKKH
-761 GAFVDS
+761 YSMIAENIVSNELKKGGGDWVSHELAQDWAEAQHIQAAYDAIGDDAV
-767 QSAENLNA
+767 SAEITPEGLKVIMNGTPAHTANIQDTNARLDRNIISPVMQGATAAPINLTPKL
-775 SGTRTFLSSDGMA
+775 TRA
-788 GVAVRPDGDIVG
+788 GET
-800 VFKNSQNRTR
+800 QM
-810 QAVKD
+810 
-815 LLITALSNGG
+815 NGG
-825 TKLDCYGNTLGKMYA
+825 TA
-840 QMGFVPVAR
+840 
-849 MDFNPEYATDWK
+849 
-861 PEFGTPD
+861 
-868 VIFWMHN
+868 
-875 GDSPELVASKSGTYS
+875 GTY
-890 DYSNDYIKS
+890 
-899 LPTFTDYEAAGQYRD
+899 PFGQ
-914 MLLAQQQAGRT
+914 
-925 QNVNTQ
+925 NT
-931 NPYDINPK
+931 
-939 LKKAGVN
+939 
-946 AENSVGAAQSGFDP
+946 VGAAQSAYAPGQKV
-960 YSKMVNDYG
+960 SKVSSNTFANSTIFND
-969 AIPQGM
+969 AEK
-975 NPARMVD
+975 
-982 VPQSTNGTDR
+982 QS
-992 VSNVARTIMESGVTP
+992 AKI
-1007 DNLIPALENHIAEG
+1007 
-1021 LFSHDVKSLKKTLSG
+1021 
-1036 ATKTIQKK
+1036 
-1044 GWQGAFDQW
+1044 FDQDGDALYDVVTEKQSLDNARQRLDTDYDGEVRDLPNKPNFSGEDNDTAMGILSRKL
-1053 EEVTDGRRAVT
+1053 EEARQSGDYSEVNKWAKLIKEKGTEG
-1064 DDDIALGQM
+1064 GQLVQSFAK
-1073 MYTAAVEAGDT
+1073 YSRTPEGVIVQGQREIDAAV
-1084 QTAMKLAGDLA
+1084 
-1095 VQGTALGRGVNAFKL
+1095 KL
-1110 LKKTTPEGQLYY
+1110 LKKTNPKQLAKW
-1122 LQKAVQKIQQEYQ
+1122 QKKGYFQWTDADAQRSADYMQQAVDAGLDTQQ
-1135 SRFDKQAGKDLKKE
+1135 G
-1149 LKRADTAGKRGKQ
+1149 
-1162 TAIISDTNAAIEQ
+1162 
-1175 AAQEVAKEST
+1175 
-1185 GEATT
+1185 
-1190 QSNGKENGKRTL
+1190 RTL
-1202 PKATDK
+1202 EAKAME
-1208 GVGKDDV
+1208 V
-1215 YDGRPK
+1215 
-1221 DRYTP
+1221 
-1226 AADWAKETG
+1226 
-1235 NDLAKRIADKLNPA
+1235 IADKMPVTTKNKIVSLLMDNMLGNFRTLITRNAGGNAMFSVPEAIRENFVAA
-1249 PTQRP
+1249 PIDKLVSLKTKARTTYASPFAKSKAWAGGAKKGVSEMVSDIKSGVHTARSGENTSWQAQQKTFRNKGLGKLGNAYDSFVGSMLEAGDRP
-1254 VSRTILSDL
+1254 FYEAAFAAKMTDLEKARSQGKLTKDFQGKDFDTYAPQVARQAALEAVFQNNGTVAQAFSNIATGLGKLSKGTL
-1263 MQFAE
+1263 GTASLQQS
-1268 EHALPKKQQAPK
+1268 ALPFTKTPGNLVERAIEYSPFGVLKNAVQTGHEKRTGTFNQQRFVTETSRNIVGSAIF
-1280 RQAVDRLRDYF
+1280 ALAGSLVASGMLRGALPDD
-1291 ANKDFYTKAWNEARS
+1291 KDE
-1306 ALKEKY
+1306 
-1312 KGNAEALDAL
+1312 AEALK
-1322 ESFTDA
+1322 
-1328 TIDYNADPLH
+1328 N
-1338 TQKVIM
+1338 
-1344 NALMDDIKETGGLKT
+1344 
-1359 YLARNTL
+1359 
-1366 GAGEQNAAQLADR
+1366 AGEQAYSIRIGDKNYSYSWIPVIGPALAGAADFYQTMNDMDSNKAAAVWNAAEGYLNSAIFEQSSLSGLPDLFGGSYSTPIEGIGKTFASLPSQMVPSLVRQVATATDPYERQTYVKGNTIESQLNSIKASIPWLRQTLPVKVDEQGNEKLNSQGRGLGSRLAENMILPYKVTQQQSNDVRDELMRLKKATGETTQFQNKITYAVEHDGEKKNLTAMESMQYQKIYGQESTKAIRKLMASDTYKDLSDKEKVRAITEINSYAKTIADSKFVDIELSEAEQKVKNAVDKGIGIGDYMVFKNSVKSIEDKNTGADDSSKKNMQDIVDLFENGSFAKLTDEQKDYLYSSTGR
-1379 LIAETG
+1379 SLATNPYHISEVEKSASDSSYYKNLSGEDKLIFRSYANEYEDVVNNGKSMDGWVAKAKLASDNG
-1385 VTGTDAEVLRSGVN
+1385 VLEPYQFA
-1399 HAYEDMMDGKN
+1399 AYEQALMYADKDEN
-1410 GTKLETMIRET
+1410 GS
-1421 LKGGNLS
+1421 LKQS
-1428 LTDVAKMSPKQKA
+1428 EVAA
-1441 AVGQTISGLLQKQ
+1441 AINTISGLSQ
-1454 YGVDAQY
+1454 
-1461 ADTVSN
+1461 T
-1467 TIIDEYNTEVQER
+1467 
-1480 ARKILENK
+1480 
-1488 FKERKQRVPREFW
+1488 
-1501 DVFEEYANLGT
+1501 
-1512 FNSEYAQKA
+1512 QKA
-1521 TEKLFGEPGITL
+1521 YLWQSQNKSWKPNKNPFG
-1533 NEDLVQEFLNAET
+1533 
-1546 QEARDAVVDNIYND
+1546 
-1560 VAQQI
+1560 
-1565 PKTAGDIVN
+1565 
-1574 AWRYFAMLGNPRTH
+1574 
-1588 IRNIMGNVAS
+1588 S
-1598 AAALDTSHKVS
+1598 
-1609 AVGQKFLP
+1609 
-1617 QEKRTRA
+1617 
-1624 LHTSKAAKQFAKA
+1624 
-1637 DYANVEAELSGNAYK
+1637 
-1652 NEMSEIKQRQ
+1652 
-1662 KLFPKPLQKVMD
+1662 
-1674 ANTRA
+1674 
-1679 LDAEDQVFK
+1679 
-1688 KKSYIDSMGNF
+1688 
-1699 LTARGWDVNNLTEAQ
+1699 
-1714 LNEARQHA
+1714 
-1722 IQDAK
+1722 
-1727 IATFQDASKLADKL
+1727 
-1741 SEIEHSGK
+1741 
-1749 AWGVIIGSLFPFKR
+1749 
-1763 TPINVAK
+1763 
-1770 RSFEFSPLGL
+1770 
-1780 LKAVTY
+1780 
-1786 DMAQVKSGKM
+1786 
-1796 DATKM
+1796 
-1801 ADHISQGLTGS
+1801 
-1812 GIAVL
+1812 
-1817 GAFLAAQGIFS
+1817 
-1828 AGSSDDDK
+1828 
-1836 EANFDAGM
+1836 
-1844 GQQEYAINIGGKSY
+1844 
-1858 TIDWAS
+1858 
-1864 PAVVPLAMG
+1864 
-1873 GELYNSL
+1873 
-1880 HQKYDD
+1880 
-1886 EETAFNQA
+1886 
-1894 MATVSRMFDPML
+1894 ATVYWP
-1906 NMTMLSGIGSTV
+1906 
-1918 TSAAYNKSNPLFGI
+1918 
-1932 ASNVAT
+1932 
-1938 NFGGQ
+1938 
-1943 FVPTLFGQVART
+1943 
-1955 VDNTRRTTYADKNS
+1955 
-1969 PVPSS
+1969 
-1974 VQKFLQRQAN
+1974 
-1984 KIPGLSQYQPAYT
+1984 
-1997 DVWGREQ
+1997 E
-2004 KNGPDNVFARV
+2004 
-2015 AYNFFSPGYLADAK
+2015 
-2029 GTQAEKALKEL
+2029 
-2040 YQATGNNSVLPSKP
+2040 
-2054 QKYYKD
+2054 
-2060 ADGVKKFL
+2060 
-2068 SASDYSKLT
+2068 
-2077 SEGGKIS
+2077 
-2084 LDAINKLTK
+2084 
-2093 SEAYKQ
+2093 
-2099 MSNDERIEAVAD
+2099 
-2111 IYKYAKA
+2111 
-2118 IAANK
+2118 
-2123 VYKKE
+2123 
-2128 LDGTTKIVSESGIE
+2128 
-2142 PGLYYAYKEME
+2142 
-2153 DSYNDSMESWEARDQ
+2153 
-2168 VFSAIKADSSLSDQ
+2168 
-2182 EKNGLYHTL
+2182 
-2191 LIKGTSDSQWEKY
+2191 
-2204 QKISG
+2204 
-2209 KVTAEEYVDAMIQK
+2209 
-2223 QAITKEGEEIEDG
+2223 
-2236 RASLEATEF
+2236 
-2245 SYYLDSKGYT
+2245 
-2255 GEKRQAFE
+2255 
-2263 DTFKFYSM
+2263 
-2271 HMADPANY
+2271 
-2279 TFDMIRENGGAK
+2279 AK
-2291 EKDAIGEV
+2291 EKDNSVEAKVDKRIG
-2299 ESAGIS
+2299 GM
-2305 AAQYAQI
+2305 Q
-2312 KSAASGVTYEKGKKN
+2312 
-2327 AKLAAVGA
+2327 
-2335 VVSKMSTNYDQY
+2335 
-2347 AAVMHALGYKNIDSY
+2347 
-2362 YTNGGKLPENSGLNT
+2362 
-2377 GINVNRSS
+2377 

-2442 AADSIGGGKVTEVGY
+2442 AADSIGGGKVAEVGY

>member
-10 KLSKGRKEQLAQAR
+10 NLSKGRKEQLAQAR

-58 ISAKGGSRNTRH
+58 ISAKGGSRNTRQ

-78 ASKTRMNGSLG
+78 VNKTRMNGSLG
-89 NSFGGSKTGGANTT
+89 NSFGGSKTGGVKTT
-103 ANRRASAA
+103 TDRRANAA
-111 RKADA
+111 HKADA

-168 RTINGS
+168 RTINARNQMAANTQMNGS

-541 EAATEKSPMEIL
+541 GAATEKSPMESL

-642 NNAAQNQTA
+642 NNAVQNQTA
-651 TVDTQAQTQ
+651 PIDTQVQTQ

-748 SYALEQAKANNPH
+748 SYALDAAQVDETQTIPRLAVDDAGNPNGGLSDAEMQWAKLLVDNSLKTGIPAHTYVDELVTPTMQAVNETIADVQQYIADYIARKDAQRTHEKGKNLMHHENGTTERLSLNEPWYSEWYKRLGNRKPAKKH
-761 GAFVDS
+761 YSMIAENIVSNELKKGGGDWVSHELAQDWAEAQHIQAAYDAIGDDAV
-767 QSAENLNA
+767 SAEITPEGLKVIMNGTPAHTANIQDTNARLDRNIISPVMQGATQAPINL
-775 SGTRTFLSSDGMA
+775 SPKLTRA
-788 GVAVRPDGDIVG
+788 GET
-800 VFKNSQNRTR
+800 QM
-810 QAVKD
+810 
-815 LLITALSNGG
+815 NGG
-825 TKLDCYGNTLGKMYA
+825 TA
-840 QMGFVPVAR
+840 
-849 MDFNPEYATDWK
+849 
-861 PEFGTPD
+861 
-868 VIFWMHN
+868 
-875 GDSPELVASKSGTYS
+875 GTY
-890 DYSNDYIKS
+890 
-899 LPTFTDYEAAGQYRD
+899 PFGQ
-914 MLLAQQQAGRT
+914 
-925 QNVNTQ
+925 NT
-931 NPYDINPK
+931 
-939 LKKAGVN
+939 
-946 AENSVGAAQSGFDP
+946 VGAAQSAYAP
-960 YSKMVNDYG
+960 EQKVSKVSSNTFANSTIFND
-969 AIPQGM
+969 AEK
-975 NPARMVD
+975 
-982 VPQSTNGTDR
+982 QS
-992 VSNVARTIMESGVTP
+992 AKI
-1007 DNLIPALENHIAEG
+1007 
-1021 LFSHDVKSLKKTLSG
+1021 
-1036 ATKTIQKK
+1036 
-1044 GWQGAFDQW
+1044 FDQDGDALYDVVTEKQSLDNARQRLDTDYDGEVRDLPNKPNFSGEDNDTAMGILSRKL
-1053 EEVTDGRRAVT
+1053 EEARQSGDYSEVNKWAKLIKEKGTEG
-1064 DDDIALGQM
+1064 GQLVQSFAK
-1073 MYTAAVEAGDT
+1073 YSRTPEGVIVQGQREIDAAV
-1084 QTAMKLAGDLA
+1084 
-1095 VQGTALGRGVNAFKL
+1095 KL
-1110 LKKTTPEGQLYY
+1110 LKKTNPKQLAKW
-1122 LQKAVQKIQQEYQ
+1122 QKKGYFQWTDTDAQRSADYMQQAVDAGLDTQQ
-1135 SRFDKQAGKDLKKE
+1135 G
-1149 LKRADTAGKRGKQ
+1149 
-1162 TAIISDTNAAIEQ
+1162 
-1175 AAQEVAKEST
+1175 
-1185 GEATT
+1185 
-1190 QSNGKENGKRTL
+1190 RTL
-1202 PKATDK
+1202 EAKAME
-1208 GVGKDDV
+1208 V
-1215 YDGRPK
+1215 
-1221 DRYTP
+1221 
-1226 AADWAKETG
+1226 
-1235 NDLAKRIADKLNPA
+1235 IADKMPVTTKNKIVSLLMDNMLGNFRTLITRNAGGNAMFSVPEAIRENFVAA
-1249 PTQRP
+1249 PIDKLVSLKTKARTTYASPFAKSKAWAGGAKKGVSEMVSDIKSGVHTARSGENTSWQAQQKTFRNKGLGKLGNAYDSFVGSMLEAGDRP
-1254 VSRTILSDL
+1254 FYEAAFAAKMTDLEKARSQGKLTKDFQGKDFDTYAPQVARQAALEAVFQNNGTVAQAFSNIATGLGKLSKGTL
-1263 MQFAE
+1263 GTASLQQS
-1268 EHALPKKQQAPK
+1268 ALPFTKTPGNLVERAIEYSPFGVLKNAVQTGHEKRTGTFNQQRFVTETSRNIVGSAIF
-1280 RQAVDRLRDYF
+1280 ALAGSLVASGMLRGALPDD
-1291 ANKDFYTKAWNEARS
+1291 KDE
-1306 ALKEKY
+1306 
-1312 KGNAEALDAL
+1312 AEALK
-1322 ESFTDA
+1322 
-1328 TIDYNADPLH
+1328 N
-1338 TQKVIM
+1338 
-1344 NALMDDIKETGGLKT
+1344 
-1359 YLARNTL
+1359 
-1366 GAGEQNAAQLADR
+1366 AGEQAYSIRIGDKNYSYSWIPVIGPALAGAADFYQTMNDMDSNKAAAIWNAAEGYLNSAIFEQSSLSGLPDLFGGSYSTPIEGIGKTFASLPSQMVPSLVRQVATATDPYERQTYVKGNTIESQLNSIKASIPWLRQTLPVKVDEQGNEKLNSQGRGLGSRLAENMILPYKVTQQQSNDVRDELMRLKKATGETTQFQNKITYAVEHDGEKKNLTAMESMQYQKIYGQESTKAIRELMASDTYKDLSDKEKVRAITEINSYAKTIADSKFVDIELSEAEQKVKNAVDKGIGIGDYMVFKNSVKSIEDKNTGADDSSKKNMQDIVDLFENGSFAKLTDEQKDYLYSSTGR
-1379 LIAETG
+1379 SLATNPYHISEVEKSASDSSYYKNLSGEDKLIFRSYANEYEDVVNNGKSMDGWVAKAKLASDNG
-1385 VTGTDAEVLRSGVN
+1385 VLEPYQFA
-1399 HAYEDMMDGKN
+1399 AYEQALMYADKDEN
-1410 GTKLETMIRET
+1410 GS
-1421 LKGGNLS
+1421 LKQS
-1428 LTDVAKMSPKQKA
+1428 EVAA
-1441 AVGQTISGLLQKQ
+1441 AINTISGLSQ
-1454 YGVDAQY
+1454 
-1461 ADTVSN
+1461 T
-1467 TIIDEYNTEVQER
+1467 
-1480 ARKILENK
+1480 
-1488 FKERKQRVPREFW
+1488 
-1501 DVFEEYANLGT
+1501 
-1512 FNSEYAQKA
+1512 QKA
-1521 TEKLFGEPGITL
+1521 YLWQSQNKSWKPNKNPFG
-1533 NEDLVQEFLNAET
+1533 
-1546 QEARDAVVDNIYND
+1546 
-1560 VAQQI
+1560 
-1565 PKTAGDIVN
+1565 
-1574 AWRYFAMLGNPRTH
+1574 
-1588 IRNIMGNVAS
+1588 S
-1598 AAALDTSHKVS
+1598 
-1609 AVGQKFLP
+1609 
-1617 QEKRTRA
+1617 
-1624 LHTSKAAKQFAKA
+1624 
-1637 DYANVEAELSGNAYK
+1637 
-1652 NEMSEIKQRQ
+1652 
-1662 KLFPKPLQKVMD
+1662 
-1674 ANTRA
+1674 
-1679 LDAEDQVFK
+1679 
-1688 KKSYIDSMGNF
+1688 
-1699 LTARGWDVNNLTEAQ
+1699 
-1714 LNEARQHA
+1714 
-1722 IQDAK
+1722 
-1727 IATFQDASKLADKL
+1727 
-1741 SEIEHSGK
+1741 
-1749 AWGVIIGSLFPFKR
+1749 
-1763 TPINVAK
+1763 
-1770 RSFEFSPLGL
+1770 
-1780 LKAVTY
+1780 
-1786 DMAQVKSGKM
+1786 
-1796 DATKM
+1796 
-1801 ADHISQGLTGS
+1801 
-1812 GIAVL
+1812 
-1817 GAFLAAQGIFS
+1817 
-1828 AGSSDDDK
+1828 
-1836 EANFDAGM
+1836 
-1844 GQQEYAINIGGKSY
+1844 
-1858 TIDWAS
+1858 
-1864 PAVVPLAMG
+1864 
-1873 GELYNSL
+1873 
-1880 HQKYDD
+1880 
-1886 EETAFNQA
+1886 
-1894 MATVSRMFDPML
+1894 ATVYWP
-1906 NMTMLSGIGSTV
+1906 
-1918 TSAAYNKSNPLFGI
+1918 
-1932 ASNVAT
+1932 
-1938 NFGGQ
+1938 
-1943 FVPTLFGQVART
+1943 
-1955 VDNTRRTTYADKNS
+1955 
-1969 PVPSS
+1969 
-1974 VQKFLQRQAN
+1974 
-1984 KIPGLSQYQPAYT
+1984 
-1997 DVWGREQ
+1997 E
-2004 KNGPDNVFARV
+2004 
-2015 AYNFFSPGYLADAK
+2015 
-2029 GTQAEKALKEL
+2029 
-2040 YQATGNNSVLPSKP
+2040 
-2054 QKYYKD
+2054 
-2060 ADGVKKFL
+2060 
-2068 SASDYSKLT
+2068 
-2077 SEGGKIS
+2077 
-2084 LDAINKLTK
+2084 
-2093 SEAYKQ
+2093 
-2099 MSNDERIEAVAD
+2099 
-2111 IYKYAKA
+2111 
-2118 IAANK
+2118 
-2123 VYKKE
+2123 
-2128 LDGTTKIVSESGIE
+2128 
-2142 PGLYYAYKEME
+2142 
-2153 DSYNDSMESWEARDQ
+2153 
-2168 VFSAIKADSSLSDQ
+2168 
-2182 EKNGLYHTL
+2182 
-2191 LIKGTSDSQWEKY
+2191 
-2204 QKISG
+2204 
-2209 KVTAEEYVDAMIQK
+2209 
-2223 QAITKEGEEIEDG
+2223 
-2236 RASLEATEF
+2236 
-2245 SYYLDSKGYT
+2245 
-2255 GEKRQAFE
+2255 
-2263 DTFKFYSM
+2263 
-2271 HMADPANY
+2271 
-2279 TFDMIRENGGAK
+2279 AK
-2291 EKDAIGEV
+2291 EKDNSVEAKVDKRIG
-2299 ESAGIS
+2299 GM
-2305 AAQYAQI
+2305 Q
-2312 KSAASGVTYEKGKKN
+2312 
-2327 AKLAAVGA
+2327 
-2335 VVSKMSTNYDQY
+2335 
-2347 AAVMHALGYKNIDSY
+2347 
-2362 YTNGGKLPENSGLNT
+2362 
-2377 GINVNRSS
+2377 

-2442 AADSIGGGKVTEVGY
+2442 AADSIGGGKVAEVGY

>member
-10 KLSKGRKEQLAQAR
+10 NLSKGRKEQLAQAR

-58 ISAKGGSRNTRH
+58 ISAKGGSRNTRQ

-78 ASKTRMNGSLG
+78 AGKTRMNGSLG
-89 NSFGGSKTGGANTT
+89 NSFGGSRTGGAKTT
-103 ANRRASAA
+103 TDRRANAA
-111 RKADA
+111 HKADT
-116 ERRQSTTLRQGSSY
+116 ERRQSTTLRQGSNY

-168 RTINGS
+168 RTINARNQMAANTQMNGS

-541 EAATEKSPMEIL
+541 GAATEKSPMESL

-642 NNAAQNQTA
+642 NNAVQNQTA
-651 TVDTQAQTQ
+651 PIDTQVQTQ

-748 SYALEQAKANNPH
+748 SYALDAAQVDETQTIPRLAVDDAGNPNGGLSDAEMQWAKLLAANQEKTGVSIQQLTH
-761 GAFVDS
+761 EIVDS
-767 QSAENLNA
+767 TFEEYNQALQSAEQYVRDYTPQGTSVVRNA
-775 SGTRTFLSSDGMA
+775 DGTSFRASNNEKWYSDYYKKNGKA
-788 GVAVRPDGDIVG
+788 PSRAEAAQVAAQLVKADIQRG
-800 VFKNSQNRTR
+800 GGQFISAELAQ
-810 QAVKD
+810 D
-815 LLITALSNGG
+815 LQTALEIQAAANALGENVISAQVVDGNLVVQRGKPAHTANIQDTNARLDRNIISPVMQGATQAPINLSPKLTRAGETQMNGG
-825 TKLDCYGNTLGKMYA
+825 TA
-840 QMGFVPVAR
+840 
-849 MDFNPEYATDWK
+849 
-861 PEFGTPD
+861 
-868 VIFWMHN
+868 
-875 GDSPELVASKSGTYS
+875 GTY
-890 DYSNDYIKS
+890 
-899 LPTFTDYEAAGQYRD
+899 PFGQ
-914 MLLAQQQAGRT
+914 
-925 QNVNTQ
+925 NT
-931 NPYDINPK
+931 
-939 LKKAGVN
+939 
-946 AENSVGAAQSGFDP
+946 VGAAQSAYAP
-960 YSKMVNDYG
+960 EQKVSKVSSNTFANSTIFND
-969 AIPQGM
+969 AEK
-975 NPARMVD
+975 
-982 VPQSTNGTDR
+982 QS
-992 VSNVARTIMESGVTP
+992 AKI
-1007 DNLIPALENHIAEG
+1007 
-1021 LFSHDVKSLKKTLSG
+1021 
-1036 ATKTIQKK
+1036 
-1044 GWQGAFDQW
+1044 FDQDGDALYDVVTEKQSLDNARQRLDTDYDGEVRDLPNKPNFSGEDNDTAMGILSRKL
-1053 EEVTDGRRAVT
+1053 EEARQSGDYSEVNKWAKLIKEKGTEG
-1064 DDDIALGQM
+1064 GQLVQSFAK
-1073 MYTAAVEAGDT
+1073 YSRTPEGVIVQGQREIDAAV
-1084 QTAMKLAGDLA
+1084 
-1095 VQGTALGRGVNAFKL
+1095 KL
-1110 LKKTTPEGQLYY
+1110 LKKTNPKQLAKW
-1122 LQKAVQKIQQEYQ
+1122 QKKGYFQWTDTDAQRSADYMQQAVDAGLDTQQ
-1135 SRFDKQAGKDLKKE
+1135 G
-1149 LKRADTAGKRGKQ
+1149 
-1162 TAIISDTNAAIEQ
+1162 
-1175 AAQEVAKEST
+1175 
-1185 GEATT
+1185 
-1190 QSNGKENGKRTL
+1190 RTL
-1202 PKATDK
+1202 EAKAME
-1208 GVGKDDV
+1208 V
-1215 YDGRPK
+1215 
-1221 DRYTP
+1221 
-1226 AADWAKETG
+1226 
-1235 NDLAKRIADKLNPA
+1235 IADKMPVTTKNKIVSLLMDNMLGNFRTLITRNAGGNAMFSVPEAIRENFVAA
-1249 PTQRP
+1249 PIDKLVSLKTKARTTYASPFAKSKAWAGGAKKGVSEMVSDIKSGVHTARSGENTSWQAQQKTFRNKGLGKLGNAYDSFVGSLLEAGDRP
-1254 VSRTILSDL
+1254 FYEAAFAAKMTDLEKARSQGKLTKDFQGKDFDTYAPQVARQAALEAVFQNNGTVAQAFSNIATGLGKLSKGTL
-1263 MQFAE
+1263 GTASLQQS
-1268 EHALPKKQQAPK
+1268 ALPFTKTPGNLVERAIEYSPFGVLKNAVQTGHEKRTGTFNQQRFVTETSRNIVGSAIF
-1280 RQAVDRLRDYF
+1280 ALAGSLVASGMLRGALPDD
-1291 ANKDFYTKAWNEARS
+1291 KDE
-1306 ALKEKY
+1306 
-1312 KGNAEALDAL
+1312 AEALK
-1322 ESFTDA
+1322 
-1328 TIDYNADPLH
+1328 N
-1338 TQKVIM
+1338 
-1344 NALMDDIKETGGLKT
+1344 
-1359 YLARNTL
+1359 
-1366 GAGEQNAAQLADR
+1366 AGEQAYSIRIGDKNYSYSWIPVIGPALAGAADFYQTMNDMDSNKAAAIWNAAEGYLNSAIFEQSSLSGLPDLFGGSYSTPIEGIGKTFASLPSQMVPSLVRQVATATDPYERQTYVKGNTIESQLNSIKASIPWLRQTLPVKVDEQGNEKLNSQGRGLGSRLAENMILPYKVTQQQSNDVRDELMRLKKATGETTQFQNKITYAVEHDGEKKNLTAMESMQYQKIYGQESTKAIRELMASDTYKDLSDKEKVRAITEINSYAKTIADSKFVDIELSEAEQKVKNAVDKGIGIGDYMVFKNSVKSIEDKNTGADDSSKKNMQDIVDLFENGSFAKLTDEQKDYLYSSTGR
-1379 LIAETG
+1379 SLATNPYHISEVEKSASDSSYYKNLSGEDKLIFRSYANEYEDVVNNGKSMDGWVAKAKLASDNG
-1385 VTGTDAEVLRSGVN
+1385 VLEPYQFA
-1399 HAYEDMMDGKN
+1399 AYEQALMYADKDEN
-1410 GTKLETMIRET
+1410 GS
-1421 LKGGNLS
+1421 LKQS
-1428 LTDVAKMSPKQKA
+1428 EVAA
-1441 AVGQTISGLLQKQ
+1441 AINTISGLSQ
-1454 YGVDAQY
+1454 
-1461 ADTVSN
+1461 T
-1467 TIIDEYNTEVQER
+1467 
-1480 ARKILENK
+1480 
-1488 FKERKQRVPREFW
+1488 
-1501 DVFEEYANLGT
+1501 
-1512 FNSEYAQKA
+1512 QKA
-1521 TEKLFGEPGITL
+1521 YLWQSQNKSWKPNKNPFG
-1533 NEDLVQEFLNAET
+1533 
-1546 QEARDAVVDNIYND
+1546 
-1560 VAQQI
+1560 
-1565 PKTAGDIVN
+1565 
-1574 AWRYFAMLGNPRTH
+1574 
-1588 IRNIMGNVAS
+1588 S
-1598 AAALDTSHKVS
+1598 
-1609 AVGQKFLP
+1609 
-1617 QEKRTRA
+1617 
-1624 LHTSKAAKQFAKA
+1624 
-1637 DYANVEAELSGNAYK
+1637 
-1652 NEMSEIKQRQ
+1652 
-1662 KLFPKPLQKVMD
+1662 
-1674 ANTRA
+1674 
-1679 LDAEDQVFK
+1679 
-1688 KKSYIDSMGNF
+1688 
-1699 LTARGWDVNNLTEAQ
+1699 
-1714 LNEARQHA
+1714 
-1722 IQDAK
+1722 
-1727 IATFQDASKLADKL
+1727 
-1741 SEIEHSGK
+1741 
-1749 AWGVIIGSLFPFKR
+1749 
-1763 TPINVAK
+1763 
-1770 RSFEFSPLGL
+1770 
-1780 LKAVTY
+1780 
-1786 DMAQVKSGKM
+1786 
-1796 DATKM
+1796 
-1801 ADHISQGLTGS
+1801 
-1812 GIAVL
+1812 
-1817 GAFLAAQGIFS
+1817 
-1828 AGSSDDDK
+1828 
-1836 EANFDAGM
+1836 
-1844 GQQEYAINIGGKSY
+1844 
-1858 TIDWAS
+1858 
-1864 PAVVPLAMG
+1864 
-1873 GELYNSL
+1873 
-1880 HQKYDD
+1880 
-1886 EETAFNQA
+1886 
-1894 MATVSRMFDPML
+1894 ATVYWP
-1906 NMTMLSGIGSTV
+1906 
-1918 TSAAYNKSNPLFGI
+1918 
-1932 ASNVAT
+1932 
-1938 NFGGQ
+1938 
-1943 FVPTLFGQVART
+1943 
-1955 VDNTRRTTYADKNS
+1955 
-1969 PVPSS
+1969 
-1974 VQKFLQRQAN
+1974 
-1984 KIPGLSQYQPAYT
+1984 
-1997 DVWGREQ
+1997 E
-2004 KNGPDNVFARV
+2004 
-2015 AYNFFSPGYLADAK
+2015 
-2029 GTQAEKALKEL
+2029 
-2040 YQATGNNSVLPSKP
+2040 
-2054 QKYYKD
+2054 
-2060 ADGVKKFL
+2060 
-2068 SASDYSKLT
+2068 
-2077 SEGGKIS
+2077 
-2084 LDAINKLTK
+2084 
-2093 SEAYKQ
+2093 
-2099 MSNDERIEAVAD
+2099 
-2111 IYKYAKA
+2111 
-2118 IAANK
+2118 
-2123 VYKKE
+2123 
-2128 LDGTTKIVSESGIE
+2128 
-2142 PGLYYAYKEME
+2142 
-2153 DSYNDSMESWEARDQ
+2153 
-2168 VFSAIKADSSLSDQ
+2168 
-2182 EKNGLYHTL
+2182 
-2191 LIKGTSDSQWEKY
+2191 
-2204 QKISG
+2204 
-2209 KVTAEEYVDAMIQK
+2209 
-2223 QAITKEGEEIEDG
+2223 
-2236 RASLEATEF
+2236 
-2245 SYYLDSKGYT
+2245 
-2255 GEKRQAFE
+2255 
-2263 DTFKFYSM
+2263 
-2271 HMADPANY
+2271 
-2279 TFDMIRENGGAK
+2279 AK
-2291 EKDAIGEV
+2291 EKDNSVEAKVDKRIG
-2299 ESAGIS
+2299 GM
-2305 AAQYAQI
+2305 Q
-2312 KSAASGVTYEKGKKN
+2312 
-2327 AKLAAVGA
+2327 
-2335 VVSKMSTNYDQY
+2335 
-2347 AAVMHALGYKNIDSY
+2347 
-2362 YTNGGKLPENSGLNT
+2362 
-2377 GINVNRSS
+2377 